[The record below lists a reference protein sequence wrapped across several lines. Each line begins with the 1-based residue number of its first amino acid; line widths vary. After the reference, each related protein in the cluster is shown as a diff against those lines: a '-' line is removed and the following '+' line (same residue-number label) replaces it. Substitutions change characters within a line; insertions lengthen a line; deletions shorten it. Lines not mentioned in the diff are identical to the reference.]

1 MSNEFI
7 SSNLKLAIQF
17 GEEIRLKNNLNLIY
31 PSHILLGI
39 LSNPECNAFKIITNI
54 NIDINKLFNEIND
67 LKIEETISKN
77 NINYKIN
84 DTYTLHK
91 STFNALLI
99 ANLQSKIFFH
109 DKITRTEH
117 FLLAL
122 FMQKQTPLYSILT
135 SNNINRNTI
144 FDMIQQNQ
152 TIKNDI
158 FGEEEFDDNIENNP
172 PTNSN
177 SSSTPAKQVDNSK
190 NSSATPT
197 IYNFSKD
204 LTMAAYNGE
213 LDPVVGRENEINRLI
228 QILSRRKKNNPV
240 LIGEPGVGKS
250 TIVEGLAQL
259 IVDNK
264 VTRLLSGKRIVSL
277 DITSLVAGTKYRGQ
291 FEERL
296 KSIIDELENNPNIIL
311 FIDEI
316 HTIVGAGATTGSL
329 DTANILKPALSKGRI
344 QCIGATTLNEY
355 RESIEKDGALER
367 RFQKIIVDPSSAEE
381 TLQILNNIKNRYEDH
396 HNVIYTPEAIEYC
409 VSLSQRYITDRNF
422 PDKAIDV
429 LDEVGSRTHIRNFNT
444 PQYIVDIENRIKESE
459 DIKKDAIIRQD
470 FELASKMRDLVCTLN
485 QQLASEK
492 EKWVEN
498 ESVNRTQ
505 ITIDDIRETISQITG
520 VPVQRL
526 AENEN
531 ERLLKMSDEI
541 KKHIIGQDDAID
553 KITRA
558 IRRSRVGLKEPNRP
572 IGSFIFVGPTGVG
585 KTLLAKKLAENMFGT
600 ADALI
605 RIDMSEFM
613 EKFSV
618 SRLVGAPPGYV
629 GYEQGGQLTEKVR
642 RKPYSIILFDEIE
655 KANSDVFNIL
665 LQVLDEGFITDSIG
679 RKIDFKNTVII
690 MTSNAGTRQLKDFG
704 KGIGF
709 KTGDTSDNS
718 KYAQS
723 ITQKALEKIFA
734 PEFLNRIDEIIQFN
748 SLQKEDINKIILL
761 ELNKLHKRCN
771 TIGYTLVISNEAI
784 DYLASKG
791 YNQQYGARPLQRTI
805 QTEVEDLIVEQLLD
819 KKSFSNNTIE
829 IYFDEKSN
837 SLKIK

>member
-1 MSNEFI
+1 MKNEFL
-7 SSNLKLAIQF
+7 SSNLYLAIQL
-17 GEEIRLKNNLNLIY
+17 GNDIRIKKELSAIY
-31 PSHILLGI
+31 PNHILQGI
-39 LSNPECNAFKIITNI
+39 LSNPKCTAYKILTNTGIDIPKIKTELDSLSITEHHTNNNTY
-54 NIDINKLFNEIND
+54 NIDNRFI
-67 LKIEETISKN
+67 
-77 NINYKIN
+77 
-84 DTYTLHK
+84 LHK
-91 STFNALLI
+91 TSFNALLL
-99 ANLQSKIFFH
+99 ANLTGKINFE
-109 DKITRTEH
+109 DNYTRTEY

-122 FMQKQTPLYSILT
+122 LMQKQSDIIRIFN
-135 SNNINRNTI
+135 SHQINSHKI
-144 FDMIQQNQ
+144 IAMIKENQ
-152 TIKNDI
+152 KIKNDI
-158 FGEEEFDDNIENNP
+158 YKDEEEFDDNIENTP
-172 PTNSN
+172 PKFSNSSQNKSNDNTIN
-177 SSSTPAKQVDNSK
+177 SSSTP
-190 NSSATPT
+190 T
-197 IYNFSKD
+197 IDNFSRD
-204 LTMAAYNGE
+204 LTLAAYNGE
-213 LDPVVGRENEINRLI
+213 LDLVVGREREIERVI

-259 IVDNK
+259 IVNNK
-264 VTRLLSGKRIVSL
+264 VTRLLYGKRIVSL
-277 DITSLVAGTKYRGQ
+277 DIASLVAGTKYRGQ

-296 KSIIDELENNPNIIL
+296 KSIIDELEKNPNIIL

-329 DTANILKPALSKGRI
+329 DTANILKPALSKGKI

-367 RFQKIIVDPSSAEE
+367 RFQKIIVEPSTAEE
-381 TLQILNNIKNRYEDH
+381 TLQILRNIKNRYEDH
-396 HNVIYTPEAIEYC
+396 HNVKYSDEALEYC

-429 LDEVGSRTHIRNFNT
+429 LDEVGSRTHIRHYNT
-444 PQYIVDIENRIKESE
+444 PQEILDLEKRISSTE
-459 DIKKDAIIRQD
+459 DIKKDAIVRQD
-470 FELASKMRDLVCTLN
+470 FELATKMRDLATNLN
-485 QQLASEK
+485 QQLIEEK
-492 EKWVEN
+492 EKWLAI
-498 ESVNRTQ
+498 ESEHKIE
-505 ITIDDIRETISQITG
+505 ITVDNIRETISQITG

-531 ERLLKMSDEI
+531 ERLLRMSDDI
-541 KKHIIGQDDAID
+541 KRYIIGQDEAID

-585 KTLLAKKLAENMFGT
+585 KTLLAKKLAENMFGS
-600 ADALI
+600 ADSLI

-655 KANSDVFNIL
+655 KANSDVFNVL
-665 LQVLDEGFITDSIG
+665 LQVLDEGFITDSLG

-709 KTGDTSDNS
+709 NTEENDN
-718 KYAQS
+718 KQYAHT

-748 SLQKEDINKIILL
+748 PLKKADINKIILL
-761 ELNKLHKRCN
+761 ELNKLSNRCKE
-771 TIGYTLVISNEAI
+771 IGYTISLTEKAI
-784 DYLASKG
+784 DYLADKG

-805 QTEVEDLIVEQLLD
+805 QNEVEDLIVEQLLD
-819 KKSFSNNTIE
+819 KRSFENNVIE
-829 IYFDEKSN
+829 IDFDENNKN
-837 SLKIK
+837 LIIK

>member
-1 MSNEFI
+1 MKNEFL
-7 SSNLKLAIQF
+7 SSNLYLAIQL
-17 GEEIRLKNNLNLIY
+17 GNDIRIKKELSAIY
-31 PSHILLGI
+31 PNHILQGI
-39 LSNPECNAFKIITNI
+39 LSNPKCTAYKILTNTGIDIPKIITEIDSLSITEHHTNNNTY
-54 NIDINKLFNEIND
+54 NIDNRFI
-67 LKIEETISKN
+67 
-77 NINYKIN
+77 
-84 DTYTLHK
+84 LHK
-91 STFNALLI
+91 TSFNALLL
-99 ANLQSKIFFH
+99 ANLTGKINFE
-109 DKITRTEH
+109 DNYTRTEY

-122 FMQKQTPLYSILT
+122 LMQKQSDIIRIFN
-135 SNNINRNTI
+135 SHQINSHKI
-144 FDMIQQNQ
+144 IAMIKENQ
-152 TIKNDI
+152 KIKNDI
-158 FGEEEFDDNIENNP
+158 YKDEEEFDDNIENTP
-172 PTNSN
+172 PKFSNSSQNKNNDNTIN
-177 SSSTPAKQVDNSK
+177 SSSTP
-190 NSSATPT
+190 T
-197 IYNFSKD
+197 IDNFSRD
-204 LTMAAYNGE
+204 LTLAAYNGE
-213 LDPVVGRENEINRLI
+213 LDLVVGREREIERVI

-259 IVDNK
+259 IVNNK
-264 VTRLLSGKRIVSL
+264 VTRLLCGKRIVSL
-277 DITSLVAGTKYRGQ
+277 DIASLVAGTKYRGQ

-296 KSIIDELENNPNIIL
+296 KSIIDELEKNPNIIL

-329 DTANILKPALSKGRI
+329 DTANILKPALSKGKI

-367 RFQKIIVDPSSAEE
+367 RFQKIIVEPSTAEE
-381 TLQILNNIKNRYEDH
+381 TLQILRNIKNRYEDH
-396 HNVIYTPEAIEYC
+396 HNVKYSDEALEYC

-429 LDEVGSRTHIRNFNT
+429 LDEVGSRTHIRHYNT
-444 PQYIVDIENRIKESE
+444 PQEILDLEKRISTTE
-459 DIKKDAIIRQD
+459 DIKKDAIVRQD
-470 FELASKMRDLVCTLN
+470 FELATKMRDLATNLN
-485 QQLASEK
+485 QQLIEEK
-492 EKWVEN
+492 EKWLAI
-498 ESVNRTQ
+498 ESEHKIE
-505 ITIDDIRETISQITG
+505 ITVDNIRETISQITG

-531 ERLLKMSDEI
+531 ERLLRMSDDI
-541 KKHIIGQDDAID
+541 KRYIIGQDEAID

-585 KTLLAKKLAENMFGT
+585 KTLLAKKLAENMFGS
-600 ADALI
+600 ADSLI

-655 KANSDVFNIL
+655 KANSDVFNVL
-665 LQVLDEGFITDSIG
+665 LQVLDEGFITDSLG

-709 KTGDTSDNS
+709 NTEENDN
-718 KYAQS
+718 KQYAHT

-748 SLQKEDINKIILL
+748 PLKKADINKIILL
-761 ELNKLHKRCN
+761 ELNKLSNRCKE
-771 TIGYTLVISNEAI
+771 IGYTISLTEKAI
-784 DYLASKG
+784 DYLADKG

-805 QTEVEDLIVEQLLD
+805 QNEVEDLIVEQLLD
-819 KKSFSNNTIE
+819 KRSFENNVIE
-829 IYFDEKSN
+829 IDFDENNKN
-837 SLKIK
+837 LIIK

>member
-1 MSNEFI
+1 MKNEFL
-7 SSNLKLAIQF
+7 SSNLYLAIQL
-17 GEEIRLKNNLNLIY
+17 GNDIRIKKELSAIY
-31 PSHILLGI
+31 PNHILQGI
-39 LSNPECNAFKIITNI
+39 LSNPKCTAYKILTNTGIDIPKIKTELDSLSITEHHTNNNTY
-54 NIDINKLFNEIND
+54 NIDNRFI
-67 LKIEETISKN
+67 
-77 NINYKIN
+77 
-84 DTYTLHK
+84 LHK
-91 STFNALLI
+91 TSFNALLL
-99 ANLQSKIFFH
+99 ANLTGKINFE
-109 DKITRTEH
+109 DNYTRTEY

-122 FMQKQTPLYSILT
+122 LMQKQSDIIRIFN
-135 SNNINRNTI
+135 SHQINSHKI
-144 FDMIQQNQ
+144 IAMIKENQ
-152 TIKNDI
+152 KIKNDI
-158 FGEEEFDDNIENNP
+158 YKDEEEFDDNIENTP
-172 PTNSN
+172 PKFSNSSQNKSNDNTIN
-177 SSSTPAKQVDNSK
+177 SSSTP
-190 NSSATPT
+190 T
-197 IYNFSKD
+197 IDNFSRD
-204 LTMAAYNGE
+204 LTLAAYNGE
-213 LDPVVGRENEINRLI
+213 LDLVVGREREIERVI

-259 IVDNK
+259 IVTNK
-264 VTRLLSGKRIVSL
+264 VTRLLCGKRIVSL
-277 DITSLVAGTKYRGQ
+277 DIASLVAGTKYRGQ

-296 KSIIDELENNPNIIL
+296 KSIIDELEKNPNIIL

-329 DTANILKPALSKGRI
+329 DTANILKPALSKGKI

-367 RFQKIIVDPSSAEE
+367 RFQKIIVEPSTAEE
-381 TLQILNNIKNRYEDH
+381 TLQILRNIKNRYEDH
-396 HNVIYTPEAIEYC
+396 HNVKYSDEALEYC

-429 LDEVGSRTHIRNFNT
+429 LDEVGSRTHIRHYNT
-444 PQYIVDIENRIKESE
+444 PQEILDLEKRISTTE
-459 DIKKDAIIRQD
+459 DIKKDAIVRQD
-470 FELASKMRDLVCTLN
+470 FELATKMRDLATNLN
-485 QQLASEK
+485 QQLIEEK
-492 EKWVEN
+492 EKWLAI
-498 ESVNRTQ
+498 ESEHKIE
-505 ITIDDIRETISQITG
+505 ITVDNIRETISQITG

-531 ERLLKMSDEI
+531 ERLLRMSDDI
-541 KKHIIGQDDAID
+541 KRYIIGQDEAID

-585 KTLLAKKLAENMFGT
+585 KTLLAKKLAENMFGS
-600 ADALI
+600 ADSLI

-655 KANSDVFNIL
+655 KANSDVFNVL
-665 LQVLDEGFITDSIG
+665 LQVLDEGFITDSLG

-709 KTGDTSDNS
+709 NTEENDN
-718 KYAQS
+718 KQYAHT

-748 SLQKEDINKIILL
+748 PLKKADINKIILL
-761 ELNKLHKRCN
+761 ELNKLSNRCKE
-771 TIGYTLVISNEAI
+771 IGYTISLTEKAI
-784 DYLASKG
+784 DYLADKG

-805 QTEVEDLIVEQLLD
+805 QNEVEDLIVEQLLD
-819 KKSFSNNTIE
+819 KRSFENNVIE
-829 IYFDEKSN
+829 IDFDENNKK
-837 SLKIK
+837 LIIK

>member
-1 MSNEFI
+1 MKNEFL
-7 SSNLKLAIQF
+7 SSNLYLAIQL
-17 GEEIRLKNNLNLIY
+17 GNDIRIKKELSAIY
-31 PSHILLGI
+31 PNHILQGI
-39 LSNPECNAFKIITNI
+39 LSNPKCTAYKILTNTGIDIPKIKTELDSLSITEHHTNNNTY
-54 NIDINKLFNEIND
+54 NIDNRFI
-67 LKIEETISKN
+67 
-77 NINYKIN
+77 
-84 DTYTLHK
+84 LHK
-91 STFNALLI
+91 TSFNALLL
-99 ANLQSKIFFH
+99 ANLTGKINFE
-109 DKITRTEH
+109 DNYTRTEY

-122 FMQKQTPLYSILT
+122 LMQKQSDIIRIFN
-135 SNNINRNTI
+135 SHQINSHKI
-144 FDMIQQNQ
+144 IAMIKENQ
-152 TIKNDI
+152 KIKNDI
-158 FGEEEFDDNIENNP
+158 YKDEEEFDDNIENTP
-172 PTNSN
+172 PKFSNSSQNKSNDNTIN
-177 SSSTPAKQVDNSK
+177 SSSTP
-190 NSSATPT
+190 T
-197 IYNFSKD
+197 IDNFSRD
-204 LTMAAYNGE
+204 LTLAAYNGE
-213 LDPVVGRENEINRLI
+213 LDLVVGREREIERVI

-259 IVDNK
+259 IVNNK
-264 VTRLLSGKRIVSL
+264 VTRLLCGKRIVSL
-277 DITSLVAGTKYRGQ
+277 DIASLVAGTKYRGQ

-296 KSIIDELENNPNIIL
+296 KSIIDELEKNPNIIL

-329 DTANILKPALSKGRI
+329 DTANILKPALSKGKI

-367 RFQKIIVDPSSAEE
+367 RFQKIIVEPSTAEE
-381 TLQILNNIKNRYEDH
+381 TLQILRNIKNRYEDH
-396 HNVIYTPEAIEYC
+396 HNVKYSDEALEYC

-429 LDEVGSRTHIRNFNT
+429 LDEVGSRTHIRHYNT
-444 PQYIVDIENRIKESE
+444 PQEILDLEKRISTTE
-459 DIKKDAIIRQD
+459 DIKKDAIVRQD
-470 FELASKMRDLVCTLN
+470 FELATKMRDLATNLN
-485 QQLASEK
+485 QQLIEEK
-492 EKWVEN
+492 EKWLAI
-498 ESVNRTQ
+498 ESEHKIE
-505 ITIDDIRETISQITG
+505 ITVDNIRETISQITG

-531 ERLLKMSDEI
+531 ERLLRMSDDI
-541 KKHIIGQDDAID
+541 KRYIIGQDEAID

-585 KTLLAKKLAENMFGT
+585 KTLLAKKLAENMFGS
-600 ADALI
+600 ADSLI

-655 KANSDVFNIL
+655 KANSDVFNVL
-665 LQVLDEGFITDSIG
+665 LQVLDEGFITDSLG

-709 KTGDTSDNS
+709 NTEENDN
-718 KYAQS
+718 KQYAHT

-748 SLQKEDINKIILL
+748 PLKKADINKIILL
-761 ELNKLHKRCN
+761 ELNKLSNRCKE
-771 TIGYTLVISNEAI
+771 IGYTISLTEKAI
-784 DYLASKG
+784 DYLADKG

-805 QTEVEDLIVEQLLD
+805 QNEVEDLIVEQLLD
-819 KKSFSNNTIE
+819 KRSFENNVIE
-829 IYFDEKSN
+829 IDFDENNKN
-837 SLKIK
+837 LIIK

>member
-1 MSNEFI
+1 MKNEFL
-7 SSNLKLAIQF
+7 SSNLYLAIQL
-17 GEEIRLKNNLNLIY
+17 GNDIRIKKELSAIY
-31 PSHILLGI
+31 PNHILQGI
-39 LSNPECNAFKIITNI
+39 LSNPKCTAYKILTDTGIDIPKIKTELDSLSITEHHTNNNTY
-54 NIDINKLFNEIND
+54 NIDNRFI
-67 LKIEETISKN
+67 
-77 NINYKIN
+77 
-84 DTYTLHK
+84 LHK
-91 STFNALLI
+91 TSFNALLL
-99 ANLQSKIFFH
+99 ANLTGKINFE
-109 DKITRTEH
+109 DNYTRTEY

-122 FMQKQTPLYSILT
+122 LMQKQSDIIRIFN
-135 SNNINRNTI
+135 SHQINSHKI
-144 FDMIQQNQ
+144 IAMIKENQ
-152 TIKNDI
+152 KIKNDI
-158 FGEEEFDDNIENNP
+158 YKDEEEFDDNIENTP
-172 PTNSN
+172 PKFSNSSQNKSNDNTIN
-177 SSSTPAKQVDNSK
+177 SSSTP
-190 NSSATPT
+190 T
-197 IYNFSKD
+197 IDNFSRD
-204 LTMAAYNGE
+204 LTLAAYNGE
-213 LDPVVGRENEINRLI
+213 LDLVVGREREIERVI

-259 IVDNK
+259 IVNNK
-264 VTRLLSGKRIVSL
+264 VTRLLCGKRIVSL
-277 DITSLVAGTKYRGQ
+277 DIASLVAGTKYRGQ

-296 KSIIDELENNPNIIL
+296 KSIIDELEKNPNIIL

-329 DTANILKPALSKGRI
+329 DTANILKPALSKGKI

-367 RFQKIIVDPSSAEE
+367 RFQKIIVEPSTAEE
-381 TLQILNNIKNRYEDH
+381 TLQILRNIKNRYEDH
-396 HNVIYTPEAIEYC
+396 HNVKYSDEALEYC

-429 LDEVGSRTHIRNFNT
+429 LDEVGSKTHIRHYNT
-444 PQYIVDIENRIKESE
+444 PQEILDLEKRISTTE
-459 DIKKDAIIRQD
+459 DIKKDAIVRQD
-470 FELASKMRDLVCTLN
+470 FELATKMRDLATNLN
-485 QQLASEK
+485 QQLIEEK
-492 EKWVEN
+492 EKWLAI
-498 ESVNRTQ
+498 ESEHKIE
-505 ITIDDIRETISQITG
+505 ITVDNIRETISQITG

-531 ERLLKMSDEI
+531 ERLLRMSDDI
-541 KKHIIGQDDAID
+541 KRYIIGQDEAID

-585 KTLLAKKLAENMFGT
+585 KTLLAKKLAENMFGS
-600 ADALI
+600 ADSLI

-655 KANSDVFNIL
+655 KANSDVFNVL
-665 LQVLDEGFITDSIG
+665 LQVLDEGFITDSLG

-709 KTGDTSDNS
+709 NTEENDN
-718 KYAQS
+718 KQYAHT

-748 SLQKEDINKIILL
+748 PLKKADINKIILL
-761 ELNKLHKRCN
+761 ELNKLSNRCKE
-771 TIGYTLVISNEAI
+771 IGYTISLTEKAI
-784 DYLASKG
+784 DYLADKG

-805 QTEVEDLIVEQLLD
+805 QNEVEDLIVEQLLD
-819 KKSFSNNTIE
+819 KRSFENNVIE
-829 IYFDEKSN
+829 IDFDENNKK
-837 SLKIK
+837 LIIK

>member
-1 MSNEFI
+1 MKNEFL
-7 SSNLKLAIQF
+7 SSNLYLAIQL
-17 GEEIRLKNNLNLIY
+17 GNDIRIKKELSAIY
-31 PSHILLGI
+31 PNHILQGI
-39 LSNPECNAFKIITNI
+39 LSNPKCTAYKILTNTGIDIPKIKTELDSLSITEHHTNNNTY
-54 NIDINKLFNEIND
+54 NIDNRFI
-67 LKIEETISKN
+67 
-77 NINYKIN
+77 
-84 DTYTLHK
+84 LHK
-91 STFNALLI
+91 TSFNALLL
-99 ANLQSKIFFH
+99 ANLTGKINFE
-109 DKITRTEH
+109 DNYTRTEY

-122 FMQKQTPLYSILT
+122 LMQKQSDIIRIFN
-135 SNNINRNTI
+135 SHQINSHKI
-144 FDMIQQNQ
+144 IAMIKENQ
-152 TIKNDI
+152 KIKNDI
-158 FGEEEFDDNIENNP
+158 YKDEEEFDDNIENTP
-172 PTNSN
+172 PKFSNSSQNKSNDNTIN
-177 SSSTPAKQVDNSK
+177 SSSTP
-190 NSSATPT
+190 T
-197 IYNFSKD
+197 IDNFSRD
-204 LTMAAYNGE
+204 LTLAAYNGE
-213 LDPVVGRENEINRLI
+213 LDLVVGREREIERVI

-259 IVDNK
+259 IVNNK
-264 VTRLLSGKRIVSL
+264 VTRLLCGKRIVSL
-277 DITSLVAGTKYRGQ
+277 DIASLVAGTKYRGQ

-296 KSIIDELENNPNIIL
+296 KSIIDELEKNPNIIL

-329 DTANILKPALSKGRI
+329 DTANILKPALSKGKI

-367 RFQKIIVDPSSAEE
+367 RFQKIIVEPSTAEE
-381 TLQILNNIKNRYEDH
+381 TLQILRNIKNRYEDH
-396 HNVIYTPEAIEYC
+396 HNVKYSDEALEYC

-429 LDEVGSRTHIRNFNT
+429 LDEVGSRTHIRHYNT
-444 PQYIVDIENRIKESE
+444 PQEILDLEKRISTTE
-459 DIKKDAIIRQD
+459 DIKKDAIVRQD
-470 FELASKMRDLVCTLN
+470 FELATKMRDLATNLN
-485 QQLASEK
+485 QQLIEEK
-492 EKWVEN
+492 EKWLAI
-498 ESVNRTQ
+498 ESEHKIE
-505 ITIDDIRETISQITG
+505 ITVDNIRETISQITG

-531 ERLLKMSDEI
+531 ERLLRMSDDI
-541 KKHIIGQDDAID
+541 KRYIIGQDEAID

-585 KTLLAKKLAENMFGT
+585 KTLLAKKLAENMFGSS
-600 ADALI
+600 DSLI

-655 KANSDVFNIL
+655 KANSDVFNVL
-665 LQVLDEGFITDSIG
+665 LQVLDEGFITDSLG

-709 KTGDTSDNS
+709 NTEENDN
-718 KYAQS
+718 KQYAHT

-748 SLQKEDINKIILL
+748 PLKKADINKIILL
-761 ELNKLHKRCN
+761 ELNKLSNRCKE
-771 TIGYTLVISNEAI
+771 IGYTISLTEKAI
-784 DYLASKG
+784 DYLADKG

-805 QTEVEDLIVEQLLD
+805 QNEVEDLIVEQLLD
-819 KKSFSNNTIE
+819 KRSFENNVIE
-829 IYFDEKSN
+829 IDFDENNKK
-837 SLKIK
+837 LIIK

>member
-1 MSNEFI
+1 MKNEFL
-7 SSNLKLAIQF
+7 SSNLYLAIQL
-17 GEEIRLKNNLNLIY
+17 GNDIRIKKELSAIY
-31 PSHILLGI
+31 PNHILQGI
-39 LSNPECNAFKIITNI
+39 LSNPKCTAYKILTNTGIDIPKIKTEIDSLSITEHHTNNNTY
-54 NIDINKLFNEIND
+54 NIDNRFI
-67 LKIEETISKN
+67 
-77 NINYKIN
+77 
-84 DTYTLHK
+84 LHK
-91 STFNALLI
+91 TSFNALLL
-99 ANLQSKIFFH
+99 ANLTGKINFE
-109 DKITRTEH
+109 DNYTRTEY

-122 FMQKQTPLYSILT
+122 LMQKQSDIIRIFN
-135 SNNINRNTI
+135 SHQINSHKI
-144 FDMIQQNQ
+144 IAMIKENQ
-152 TIKNDI
+152 KIKNDI
-158 FGEEEFDDNIENNP
+158 YKDEEEFDDNIENTP
-172 PTNSN
+172 PKFSNSSQNKSNDNTIN
-177 SSSTPAKQVDNSK
+177 SSSTP
-190 NSSATPT
+190 T
-197 IYNFSKD
+197 IDNFSRD
-204 LTMAAYNGE
+204 LTLAAYNGE
-213 LDPVVGRENEINRLI
+213 LDLVVGREREIERVI

-259 IVDNK
+259 IVNNK
-264 VTRLLSGKRIVSL
+264 VTRLLCGKRIVSL
-277 DITSLVAGTKYRGQ
+277 DIASLVAGTKYRGQ

-296 KSIIDELENNPNIIL
+296 KSIIDELEKNPNIIL

-329 DTANILKPALSKGRI
+329 DTANILKPALSKGKI

-367 RFQKIIVDPSSAEE
+367 RFQKIIVEPSTAEE
-381 TLQILNNIKNRYEDH
+381 TLQILRNIKNRYEDH
-396 HNVIYTPEAIEYC
+396 HNVKYSDEALEYC

-429 LDEVGSRTHIRNFNT
+429 LDEVGSRTHIRHYNT
-444 PQYIVDIENRIKESE
+444 PQEILDLEKRISTTE
-459 DIKKDAIIRQD
+459 DIKKDAIVRQD
-470 FELASKMRDLVCTLN
+470 FELATKMRDLATNLN
-485 QQLASEK
+485 QQLIEEK
-492 EKWVEN
+492 EKWLAI
-498 ESVNRTQ
+498 ESEHKIE
-505 ITIDDIRETISQITG
+505 ITVDNIRETISQITG

-531 ERLLKMSDEI
+531 ERLLRMSDDI
-541 KKHIIGQDDAID
+541 KRYIIGQDEAID

-585 KTLLAKKLAENMFGT
+585 KTLLAKKLAENMFGS
-600 ADALI
+600 ADSLI

-655 KANSDVFNIL
+655 KANSDVFNVL
-665 LQVLDEGFITDSIG
+665 LQVLDEGFITDSLG

-709 KTGDTSDNS
+709 NTEENDN
-718 KYAQS
+718 KQYAHT

-748 SLQKEDINKIILL
+748 PLKKADINKIILL
-761 ELNKLHKRCN
+761 ELNKLSNRCKE
-771 TIGYTLVISNEAI
+771 IGYTISLTEKAI
-784 DYLASKG
+784 DYLADKG

-805 QTEVEDLIVEQLLD
+805 QNEVEDLIVEQLLD
-819 KKSFSNNTIE
+819 KRSFENNVIE
-829 IYFDEKSN
+829 IDFDENNKN
-837 SLKIK
+837 LIIK

>member
-1 MSNEFI
+1 MKNEFL
-7 SSNLKLAIQF
+7 SSNLYLAIQL
-17 GEEIRLKNNLNLIY
+17 GNDIRIKKELSAIY
-31 PSHILLGI
+31 PNHILQGI
-39 LSNPECNAFKIITNI
+39 LSNPKCTAYKILTNTGIDIPKIKTELDSLSITEHHTNNNTY
-54 NIDINKLFNEIND
+54 NIDNRFI
-67 LKIEETISKN
+67 
-77 NINYKIN
+77 
-84 DTYTLHK
+84 LHK
-91 STFNALLI
+91 TSFNALLL
-99 ANLQSKIFFH
+99 ANLTGKINFE
-109 DKITRTEH
+109 DNYTRTEY

-122 FMQKQTPLYSILT
+122 LMQKQSDIIRIFN
-135 SNNINRNTI
+135 SHQINSHKI
-144 FDMIQQNQ
+144 IAMIKENQ
-152 TIKNDI
+152 KIKNDI
-158 FGEEEFDDNIENNP
+158 YKDEEEFDDNIENTP
-172 PTNSN
+172 PKFSNSSQNKSNDNTIN
-177 SSSTPAKQVDNSK
+177 SSSTP
-190 NSSATPT
+190 T
-197 IYNFSKD
+197 IDNFSRD
-204 LTMAAYNGE
+204 LTLAAYNGE
-213 LDPVVGRENEINRLI
+213 LDLVVGREKEIERVI

-259 IVDNK
+259 IVTNK
-264 VTRLLSGKRIVSL
+264 VTRLLCGKRIVSL
-277 DITSLVAGTKYRGQ
+277 DIASLVAGTKYRGQ

-296 KSIIDELENNPNIIL
+296 KSIIDELEKNPNIIL

-329 DTANILKPALSKGRI
+329 DTANILKPALSKGKI

-367 RFQKIIVDPSSAEE
+367 RFQKIIVEPSTAEE
-381 TLQILNNIKNRYEDH
+381 TLQILRNIKNRYEDH
-396 HNVIYTPEAIEYC
+396 HNVKYSDEALEYC

-429 LDEVGSRTHIRNFNT
+429 LDEVGSRTHIRHYNT
-444 PQYIVDIENRIKESE
+444 PQEILDLEKRISSTE
-459 DIKKDAIIRQD
+459 DIKKDAIVRQD
-470 FELASKMRDLVCTLN
+470 FELATKMRDLATNLN
-485 QQLASEK
+485 QQLIEEK
-492 EKWVEN
+492 EKWLAIESEHKVE
-498 ESVNRTQ
+498 
-505 ITIDDIRETISQITG
+505 ITVDNIRETISQITG

-531 ERLLKMSDEI
+531 ERLLRMSDDI
-541 KKHIIGQDDAID
+541 KRYIIGQDEAID

-585 KTLLAKKLAENMFGT
+585 KTLLAKKLAENMFGS
-600 ADALI
+600 ADSLI

-655 KANSDVFNIL
+655 KANSDVFNVL
-665 LQVLDEGFITDSIG
+665 LQVLDEGFITDSLG

-709 KTGDTSDNS
+709 NTEENDN
-718 KYAQS
+718 KQYAHT

-748 SLQKEDINKIILL
+748 PLKKADINKIILL
-761 ELNKLHKRCN
+761 ELNKLSNRCKE
-771 TIGYTLVISNEAI
+771 IGYTISLTEKAI
-784 DYLASKG
+784 DYLADKG

-805 QTEVEDLIVEQLLD
+805 QNEVEDLIVEQLLD
-819 KKSFSNNTIE
+819 KRSFENNVIE
-829 IYFDEKSN
+829 IDFDENNKK
-837 SLKIK
+837 LIIK

>member
-1 MSNEFI
+1 MKNEFL
-7 SSNLKLAIQF
+7 SSNLYLAIQL
-17 GEEIRLKNNLNLIY
+17 GNDIRIKKELSAIY
-31 PSHILLGI
+31 PNHILQGI
-39 LSNPECNAFKIITNI
+39 LSNPKCTAYKILTNTGIDIPKIITEIDSLSITEHHTNNNTY
-54 NIDINKLFNEIND
+54 NIDNRFI
-67 LKIEETISKN
+67 
-77 NINYKIN
+77 
-84 DTYTLHK
+84 LHK
-91 STFNALLI
+91 TSFNALLL
-99 ANLQSKIFFH
+99 ANLTGKINFE
-109 DKITRTEH
+109 DNYTRTEY

-122 FMQKQTPLYSILT
+122 LMQKQSDIIRIFN
-135 SNNINRNTI
+135 SHQINSHKI
-144 FDMIQQNQ
+144 IAMIKENQ
-152 TIKNDI
+152 KIKNDI
-158 FGEEEFDDNIENNP
+158 YKDEEEFDDNIENTP
-172 PTNSN
+172 PKFSNSSQNKSNDNTIN
-177 SSSTPAKQVDNSK
+177 SSSTP
-190 NSSATPT
+190 T
-197 IYNFSKD
+197 IDNFSRD
-204 LTMAAYNGE
+204 LTLAAYNGE
-213 LDPVVGRENEINRLI
+213 LDLVVGREREIERVI

-259 IVDNK
+259 IVNNK
-264 VTRLLSGKRIVSL
+264 VTRLLCGKRIVSL
-277 DITSLVAGTKYRGQ
+277 DIASLVAGTKYRGQ

-296 KSIIDELENNPNIIL
+296 KSIIDELEKNPNIIL

-329 DTANILKPALSKGRI
+329 DTANILKPALSKGKI

-367 RFQKIIVDPSSAEE
+367 RFQKIIVEPSTAEE
-381 TLQILNNIKNRYEDH
+381 TLQILRNIKNRYEDH
-396 HNVIYTPEAIEYC
+396 HNVKYSDEALEYC

-429 LDEVGSRTHIRNFNT
+429 LDEVGSRTHIRHYNT
-444 PQYIVDIENRIKESE
+444 PQEILDLEKRISTTE
-459 DIKKDAIIRQD
+459 DIKKDAIVRQD
-470 FELASKMRDLVCTLN
+470 FELATKMRDLATNLN
-485 QQLASEK
+485 QQLIEEK
-492 EKWVEN
+492 EKWLAI
-498 ESVNRTQ
+498 ESEHKIE
-505 ITIDDIRETISQITG
+505 ITVDNIRETISQITG

-531 ERLLKMSDEI
+531 ERLLRMSDAI
-541 KKHIIGQDDAID
+541 KRYIIGQDEAID

-585 KTLLAKKLAENMFGT
+585 KTLLAKKLAENMFGS
-600 ADALI
+600 ADSLI

-655 KANSDVFNIL
+655 KANSDVFNVL
-665 LQVLDEGFITDSIG
+665 LQVLDEGFITDSLG

-709 KTGDTSDNS
+709 NTEENDN
-718 KYAQS
+718 KQYAHT

-748 SLQKEDINKIILL
+748 PLKKADINKIILL
-761 ELNKLHKRCN
+761 ELNKLSNRCKE
-771 TIGYTLVISNEAI
+771 IGYTISLTEKAI
-784 DYLASKG
+784 DYLADKG

-805 QTEVEDLIVEQLLD
+805 QNEVEDLIVEQLLD
-819 KKSFSNNTIE
+819 KRSFENNVIE
-829 IYFDEKSN
+829 IDFDENNKK
-837 SLKIK
+837 LIIK

>member
-1 MSNEFI
+1 MKNEFL
-7 SSNLKLAIQF
+7 SSNLYLAIQL
-17 GEEIRLKNNLNLIY
+17 GNDIRIKKELSAIY
-31 PSHILLGI
+31 PNHILQGI
-39 LSNPECNAFKIITNI
+39 LSNPKCTAYKILTNTGIDIPKIKTELDSLSITEHHTNNNTY
-54 NIDINKLFNEIND
+54 NIDNRFI
-67 LKIEETISKN
+67 
-77 NINYKIN
+77 
-84 DTYTLHK
+84 LHK
-91 STFNALLI
+91 TSFNALLL
-99 ANLQSKIFFH
+99 ANLTGKINFE
-109 DKITRTEH
+109 DNYTRTEY

-122 FMQKQTPLYSILT
+122 LMQKQSDIIRIFN
-135 SNNINRNTI
+135 SHQINSHKI
-144 FDMIQQNQ
+144 IAMIKENQ
-152 TIKNDI
+152 KIKNDI
-158 FGEEEFDDNIENNP
+158 YKDEEEFDDNIENTP
-172 PTNSN
+172 PKFSNSSQNKSNDNTIN
-177 SSSTPAKQVDNSK
+177 SSSTP
-190 NSSATPT
+190 T
-197 IYNFSKD
+197 IDNFSRD
-204 LTMAAYNGE
+204 LTLAAYNGE
-213 LDPVVGRENEINRLI
+213 LDLVVGREREIERVI

-259 IVDNK
+259 IVNNK
-264 VTRLLSGKRIVSL
+264 VTRLLCGKRIVSL
-277 DITSLVAGTKYRGQ
+277 DIASLVAGTKYRGQ

-296 KSIIDELENNPNIIL
+296 KSIIDELEKNPNIIL

-329 DTANILKPALSKGRI
+329 DTANILKPALSKGKI

-367 RFQKIIVDPSSAEE
+367 RFQKIIVEPSTAEE
-381 TLQILNNIKNRYEDH
+381 TLQILRNIKNRYEDH
-396 HNVIYTPEAIEYC
+396 HNVKYSDEALEYC

-429 LDEVGSRTHIRNFNT
+429 LDEVGSRTHIRHYNT
-444 PQYIVDIENRIKESE
+444 PQEILDLETRISTTE
-459 DIKKDAIIRQD
+459 DIKKDAIVRQD
-470 FELASKMRDLVCTLN
+470 FELATKMRDLATNLN
-485 QQLASEK
+485 QQLIEEK
-492 EKWVEN
+492 EKWLAI
-498 ESVNRTQ
+498 ESEHKIE
-505 ITIDDIRETISQITG
+505 ITVDNIRETISQITG

-531 ERLLKMSDEI
+531 ERLLRMSDDI
-541 KKHIIGQDDAID
+541 KRYIIGQDEAID

-585 KTLLAKKLAENMFGT
+585 KTLLAKKLAENMFGS
-600 ADALI
+600 ADSLI

-655 KANSDVFNIL
+655 KANSDVFNVL
-665 LQVLDEGFITDSIG
+665 LQVLDEGFITDSLG

-709 KTGDTSDNS
+709 NTEENDN
-718 KYAQS
+718 KQYAHT

-748 SLQKEDINKIILL
+748 PLKKADINKIILL
-761 ELNKLHKRCN
+761 ELNKLSNRCKE
-771 TIGYTLVISNEAI
+771 IGYTISLTEKAI
-784 DYLASKG
+784 DYLADKG

-805 QTEVEDLIVEQLLD
+805 QNEVEDLIVEQLLD
-819 KKSFSNNTIE
+819 KRSFENNVIE
-829 IYFDEKSN
+829 IDFNENNKK
-837 SLKIK
+837 LIIK

>member
-1 MSNEFI
+1 MKNEFL
-7 SSNLKLAIQF
+7 SSNLYLAIQL
-17 GEEIRLKNNLNLIY
+17 GNDIRIKKELSAIY
-31 PSHILLGI
+31 PNHILQGI
-39 LSNPECNAFKIITNI
+39 LSNPKCTAYKILTNTGIDIPKIKTELDSLSITEHHTNNNTY
-54 NIDINKLFNEIND
+54 NIDNRFI
-67 LKIEETISKN
+67 
-77 NINYKIN
+77 
-84 DTYTLHK
+84 LHK
-91 STFNALLI
+91 TSFNALLL
-99 ANLQSKIFFH
+99 ANLTGKINFE
-109 DKITRTEH
+109 DNYTRTEY

-122 FMQKQTPLYSILT
+122 LMQKQSDIIRIFN
-135 SNNINRNTI
+135 SHQINSHKI
-144 FDMIQQNQ
+144 IAMIKENQ
-152 TIKNDI
+152 KIKNDI
-158 FGEEEFDDNIENNP
+158 YKDEEEFDDNIENTP
-172 PTNSN
+172 PKFSNSSQNKSNDNTIN
-177 SSSTPAKQVDNSK
+177 SSSTP
-190 NSSATPT
+190 T
-197 IYNFSKD
+197 IDNFSRD
-204 LTMAAYNGE
+204 LTLAAYNGE
-213 LDPVVGRENEINRLI
+213 LDLVVGREREIERVI

-259 IVDNK
+259 IVNNK
-264 VTRLLSGKRIVSL
+264 VTRLLCGKRILSL
-277 DITSLVAGTKYRGQ
+277 DIASLVAGTKYRGQ

-296 KSIIDELENNPNIIL
+296 KSIIDELEKNPNIIL

-329 DTANILKPALSKGRI
+329 DTANILKPALSKGKI

-367 RFQKIIVDPSSAEE
+367 RFQKIIVEPSTAEE
-381 TLQILNNIKNRYEDH
+381 TLQILRNIKNRYEDH
-396 HNVIYTPEAIEYC
+396 HNVKYSDEALEYC

-429 LDEVGSRTHIRNFNT
+429 LDEVGSRTHIRHYNT
-444 PQYIVDIENRIKESE
+444 PQEILDLEKRISSTE
-459 DIKKDAIIRQD
+459 DIKKDAIVRQD
-470 FELASKMRDLVCTLN
+470 FELATKMRDLATNLN
-485 QQLASEK
+485 QQLIEEK
-492 EKWVEN
+492 EKWLAI
-498 ESVNRTQ
+498 ESEHKIE
-505 ITIDDIRETISQITG
+505 ITVDNIRETISQITG

-531 ERLLKMSDEI
+531 ERLLRMSDDI
-541 KKHIIGQDDAID
+541 KRYIIGQDEAID

-585 KTLLAKKLAENMFGT
+585 KTLLAKKLAENMFGS
-600 ADALI
+600 ADSLI

-655 KANSDVFNIL
+655 KANSDVFNVL
-665 LQVLDEGFITDSIG
+665 LQVLDEGFITDSLG

-709 KTGDTSDNS
+709 NTEENDN
-718 KYAQS
+718 KQYAHT

-748 SLQKEDINKIILL
+748 PLKKADINKIILL
-761 ELNKLHKRCN
+761 ELNKLSNRCKE
-771 TIGYTLVISNEAI
+771 IGYTISLTEKAI
-784 DYLASKG
+784 DYLADKG

-805 QTEVEDLIVEQLLD
+805 QNEVEDLIVEQLLD
-819 KKSFSNNTIE
+819 KRSFENNVIE
-829 IYFDEKSN
+829 IDFDENNKK
-837 SLKIK
+837 LIIK

>member
-1 MSNEFI
+1 MKNEFL
-7 SSNLKLAIQF
+7 SSNLYLAIQL
-17 GEEIRLKNNLNLIY
+17 GNDIRIKKELSAIY
-31 PSHILLGI
+31 PNHILQGI
-39 LSNPECNAFKIITNI
+39 LSNPKCTAYKILTNTGIDIPKIKTELDSLSITEHHTNNNTY
-54 NIDINKLFNEIND
+54 NIDNRFI
-67 LKIEETISKN
+67 
-77 NINYKIN
+77 
-84 DTYTLHK
+84 LHK
-91 STFNALLI
+91 TSFNALLL
-99 ANLQSKIFFH
+99 ANLTGKINFE
-109 DKITRTEH
+109 DNYTRTEY

-122 FMQKQTPLYSILT
+122 LMQKQSDIIRIFN
-135 SNNINRNTI
+135 SHQINSHKI
-144 FDMIQQNQ
+144 IAMIKENQ
-152 TIKNDI
+152 KIKNDI
-158 FGEEEFDDNIENNP
+158 YKDEEEFDDNIENTP
-172 PTNSN
+172 PKFSNSSQNKSNDNTIN
-177 SSSTPAKQVDNSK
+177 SSSTP
-190 NSSATPT
+190 T
-197 IYNFSKD
+197 IDNFSRD
-204 LTMAAYNGE
+204 LTLAAYNGE
-213 LDPVVGRENEINRLI
+213 LDLVVGREREIERVI

-259 IVDNK
+259 IVNNK
-264 VTRLLSGKRIVSL
+264 VTRLLCGKRIVSL
-277 DITSLVAGTKYRGQ
+277 DIASLVAGTKYRGQ

-296 KSIIDELENNPNIIL
+296 KSIIDELEKNPNIIL

-329 DTANILKPALSKGRI
+329 DTANILKPALSKGKI

-367 RFQKIIVDPSSAEE
+367 RFQKIIVEPSTAEE
-381 TLQILNNIKNRYEDH
+381 TLQILRNIKNRYEDH
-396 HNVIYTPEAIEYC
+396 HNVKYSDEALEYC

-429 LDEVGSRTHIRNFNT
+429 LDEVGSRTHIRHYNT
-444 PQYIVDIENRIKESE
+444 PQEILDLEKRISTTE
-459 DIKKDAIIRQD
+459 DIKKDAIVRQD
-470 FELASKMRDLVCTLN
+470 FELATKMRDLATNLN
-485 QQLASEK
+485 QQLIEEK
-492 EKWVEN
+492 EKWLAI
-498 ESVNRTQ
+498 ESEHKIE
-505 ITIDDIRETISQITG
+505 ITVDNIRETISQITG

-531 ERLLKMSDEI
+531 ERLLRMSDDI
-541 KKHIIGQDDAID
+541 KRYIIGQDEAID

-585 KTLLAKKLAENMFGT
+585 KTLLAKKLAENMFGS
-600 ADALI
+600 ADSLI

-655 KANSDVFNIL
+655 KANSDVFNVL
-665 LQVLDEGFITDSIG
+665 LQVLDEGFITDSLG

-709 KTGDTSDNS
+709 NTEKNDN
-718 KYAQS
+718 KQYAHT

-748 SLQKEDINKIILL
+748 PLKKADINKIILL
-761 ELNKLHKRCN
+761 ELNKLSNRCKE
-771 TIGYTLVISNEAI
+771 IGYTISLTEKAI
-784 DYLASKG
+784 DYLADKG

-805 QTEVEDLIVEQLLD
+805 QNEVEDLIVEQLLD
-819 KKSFSNNTIE
+819 KRSFENNVIE
-829 IYFDEKSN
+829 IDFDENNKK
-837 SLKIK
+837 LIIK

>member
-1 MSNEFI
+1 MKNEFL
-7 SSNLKLAIQF
+7 SSNLYLAIQL
-17 GEEIRLKNNLNLIY
+17 GNDIRIKKELSAIY
-31 PSHILLGI
+31 PNHILQGI
-39 LSNPECNAFKIITNI
+39 LSNPKCTAYKILTNTGIDIPKIKTELDSLSITEHHTNNNTY
-54 NIDINKLFNEIND
+54 NIDNRFI
-67 LKIEETISKN
+67 
-77 NINYKIN
+77 
-84 DTYTLHK
+84 LHK
-91 STFNALLI
+91 TSFNALLL
-99 ANLQSKIFFH
+99 ANLTGKINFE
-109 DKITRTEH
+109 DNYTRTEY

-122 FMQKQTPLYSILT
+122 LMQKQSDIIRIFN
-135 SNNINRNTI
+135 SHQINSHKI
-144 FDMIQQNQ
+144 IAMIKENQ
-152 TIKNDI
+152 KIKNDI
-158 FGEEEFDDNIENNP
+158 YKDEEEFDDNIENTP
-172 PTNSN
+172 PKFSNSSQNKSNDNTIN
-177 SSSTPAKQVDNSK
+177 SSSTP
-190 NSSATPT
+190 T
-197 IYNFSKD
+197 IDNFSRD
-204 LTMAAYNGE
+204 LTLAAYNGE
-213 LDPVVGRENEINRLI
+213 LDLVVGREREIERVI

-259 IVDNK
+259 IVNNK
-264 VTRLLSGKRIVSL
+264 VTRLLCGKRIVSL
-277 DITSLVAGTKYRGQ
+277 DIASLVAGTKYRGQ

-296 KSIIDELENNPNIIL
+296 KSIIDELEKNPNIIL

-329 DTANILKPALSKGRI
+329 DTANILKPALSKGKI

-367 RFQKIIVDPSSAEE
+367 RFQKIIVEPSTAEE
-381 TLQILNNIKNRYEDH
+381 TLQILRNIKNRYEDH
-396 HNVIYTPEAIEYC
+396 HNVKYSDEALEYC

-429 LDEVGSRTHIRNFNT
+429 LDEVGSKTHIRHYNT
-444 PQYIVDIENRIKESE
+444 PQEILDLEKRISTTE
-459 DIKKDAIIRQD
+459 DIKKDAIVRQD
-470 FELASKMRDLVCTLN
+470 FELATKMRDLATNLN
-485 QQLASEK
+485 QQLIEEK
-492 EKWVEN
+492 EKWLAI
-498 ESVNRTQ
+498 ESEHKIE
-505 ITIDDIRETISQITG
+505 ITVDNIRETISQITG

-531 ERLLKMSDEI
+531 ERLLRMSDDI
-541 KKHIIGQDDAID
+541 KRYIIGQDEAID

-585 KTLLAKKLAENMFGT
+585 KTLLAKKLAENMFGS
-600 ADALI
+600 ADSLI

-655 KANSDVFNIL
+655 KANSDVFNVL
-665 LQVLDEGFITDSIG
+665 LQVLDEGFITDSLG

-709 KTGDTSDNS
+709 NTEENDN
-718 KYAQS
+718 KQYAHT

-748 SLQKEDINKIILL
+748 PLKKADINKIILL
-761 ELNKLHKRCN
+761 ELNKLSNRCKE
-771 TIGYTLVISNEAI
+771 IGYTISLTEKAI
-784 DYLASKG
+784 DYLADKG

-805 QTEVEDLIVEQLLD
+805 QNEVEDLIVEQLLD
-819 KKSFSNNTIE
+819 KRSFENNVIE
-829 IYFDEKSN
+829 IDFDENNKK
-837 SLKIK
+837 LIIK

>member
-1 MSNEFI
+1 MKNEFL
-7 SSNLKLAIQF
+7 SSNLYLAIQL
-17 GEEIRLKNNLNLIY
+17 GNDIRIKKELSAIY
-31 PSHILLGI
+31 PNHILQGI
-39 LSNPECNAFKIITNI
+39 LSNPKCTAYKILTDTGIDIPKIKTELDSLSITEHHTNNNTY
-54 NIDINKLFNEIND
+54 NIDNRFI
-67 LKIEETISKN
+67 
-77 NINYKIN
+77 
-84 DTYTLHK
+84 LHK
-91 STFNALLI
+91 TSFNALLL
-99 ANLQSKIFFH
+99 ANLTGKINFE
-109 DKITRTEH
+109 DNYTRTEY

-122 FMQKQTPLYSILT
+122 LMQKQSDIIRIFN
-135 SNNINRNTI
+135 SHQINSHKI
-144 FDMIQQNQ
+144 IAMIKENQ
-152 TIKNDI
+152 KIKNDI
-158 FGEEEFDDNIENNP
+158 YKDEEEFDDNIENTP
-172 PTNSN
+172 PKFSNSSQNKSNDNTIN
-177 SSSTPAKQVDNSK
+177 SSSTP
-190 NSSATPT
+190 T
-197 IYNFSKD
+197 IDNFSRD
-204 LTMAAYNGE
+204 LTLAAYNGE
-213 LDPVVGRENEINRLI
+213 LDLVVGREREIERVI

-259 IVDNK
+259 IVNNK
-264 VTRLLSGKRIVSL
+264 VTRLLCGKRIVSL
-277 DITSLVAGTKYRGQ
+277 DIASLVAGTKYRGQ

-296 KSIIDELENNPNIIL
+296 KSIIDELEKNPNIIL

-329 DTANILKPALSKGRI
+329 DTANILKPALSKGKI

-367 RFQKIIVDPSSAEE
+367 RFQKIIVEPSTAEE
-381 TLQILNNIKNRYEDH
+381 TLQILRNIKNRYEDH
-396 HNVIYTPEAIEYC
+396 HNVKYSDEALEYC

-429 LDEVGSRTHIRNFNT
+429 LDEVGSRTHIRHYNT
-444 PQYIVDIENRIKESE
+444 PQEILDLEKRISTTE
-459 DIKKDAIIRQD
+459 DIKKDAIVRQD
-470 FELASKMRDLVCTLN
+470 FELATKMRDLATNLN
-485 QQLASEK
+485 QQLIEEK
-492 EKWVEN
+492 EKWLAI
-498 ESVNRTQ
+498 ESEHKIE
-505 ITIDDIRETISQITG
+505 ITVDNIRETISQITG

-531 ERLLKMSDEI
+531 ERLLRMSDDI
-541 KKHIIGQDDAID
+541 KRYIIGQDEAID

-585 KTLLAKKLAENMFGT
+585 KTLLAKKLAENMFGS
-600 ADALI
+600 ADSLI

-655 KANSDVFNIL
+655 KANSDVFNVL
-665 LQVLDEGFITDSIG
+665 LQVLDEGFITDSLG

-709 KTGDTSDNS
+709 NTEENDN
-718 KYAQS
+718 KQYAHT

-748 SLQKEDINKIILL
+748 PLKKADINKIILL
-761 ELNKLHKRCN
+761 ELNKLSNRCKE
-771 TIGYTLVISNEAI
+771 IGYTISLTEKAI
-784 DYLASKG
+784 DYLADKG

-805 QTEVEDLIVEQLLD
+805 QNEVEDLIVEQLLD
-819 KKSFSNNTIE
+819 KRSFENNVIE
-829 IYFDEKSN
+829 IDFDENNKK
-837 SLKIK
+837 LIIK

>member
-1 MSNEFI
+1 MKNEFL
-7 SSNLKLAIQF
+7 SSNLYLAIQL
-17 GEEIRLKNNLNLIY
+17 GNDIRIKKELSAIY
-31 PSHILLGI
+31 PNHILQGI
-39 LSNPECNAFKIITNI
+39 LSNPKCTSYKILTNTGIDIPKIKTELDSLSITEHHTNNNTY
-54 NIDINKLFNEIND
+54 NIDNRFI
-67 LKIEETISKN
+67 
-77 NINYKIN
+77 
-84 DTYTLHK
+84 LHK
-91 STFNALLI
+91 TSFNALLL
-99 ANLQSKIFFH
+99 ANLTGKINFE
-109 DKITRTEH
+109 DNYTRTEY

-122 FMQKQTPLYSILT
+122 LMQKQSDIIRIFN
-135 SNNINRNTI
+135 SHQINSHKI
-144 FDMIQQNQ
+144 IAMIKENQ
-152 TIKNDI
+152 KIKNDI
-158 FGEEEFDDNIENNP
+158 YKDEEEFDDNIENTP
-172 PTNSN
+172 PKFSNSSQNKSNDNTIN
-177 SSSTPAKQVDNSK
+177 SSSTP
-190 NSSATPT
+190 T
-197 IYNFSKD
+197 IDNFSRD
-204 LTMAAYNGE
+204 LTLAAYNGE
-213 LDPVVGRENEINRLI
+213 LDLVVGREREIERVI

-259 IVDNK
+259 IVNNK
-264 VTRLLSGKRIVSL
+264 VTRLLCGKRIVSL
-277 DITSLVAGTKYRGQ
+277 DIASLVAGTKYRGQ

-296 KSIIDELENNPNIIL
+296 KSIIDELEKNPNIIL

-329 DTANILKPALSKGRI
+329 DTANILKPALSKGKI

-367 RFQKIIVDPSSAEE
+367 RFQKIIVEPSTAEE
-381 TLQILNNIKNRYEDH
+381 TLQILRNIKNRYEDH
-396 HNVIYTPEAIEYC
+396 HNVKYSDEALEYC

-429 LDEVGSRTHIRNFNT
+429 LDEVGSRTHIRHYNT
-444 PQYIVDIENRIKESE
+444 PQEILDLEKRISSTE
-459 DIKKDAIIRQD
+459 DIKKDAIVRQD
-470 FELASKMRDLVCTLN
+470 FELATKMRDLATNLN
-485 QQLASEK
+485 QQLIEEK
-492 EKWVEN
+492 EKWLAI
-498 ESVNRTQ
+498 ESEHKIE
-505 ITIDDIRETISQITG
+505 ITVDNIRETISQITG

-531 ERLLKMSDEI
+531 ERLLRMSDDI
-541 KKHIIGQDDAID
+541 KRYIIGQDEAID

-585 KTLLAKKLAENMFGT
+585 KTLLAKKLAENMFGS
-600 ADALI
+600 ADSLI

-655 KANSDVFNIL
+655 KANSDVFNVL
-665 LQVLDEGFITDSIG
+665 LQVLDEGFITDSLG

-709 KTGDTSDNS
+709 NTEENDN
-718 KYAQS
+718 KQYAHT

-748 SLQKEDINKIILL
+748 PLKKADINKIILL
-761 ELNKLHKRCN
+761 ELNKLSNRCKE
-771 TIGYTLVISNEAI
+771 IGYTISLTEKAI
-784 DYLASKG
+784 DYLADKG

-805 QTEVEDLIVEQLLD
+805 QNEVEDLIVEQLLD
-819 KKSFSNNTIE
+819 KRSFENNVIE
-829 IYFDEKSN
+829 IDFDENNKN
-837 SLKIK
+837 LIIK

>member
-1 MSNEFI
+1 MKNEFL
-7 SSNLKLAIQF
+7 SSNLYLAIQL
-17 GEEIRLKNNLNLIY
+17 GNDIRIKKELSAIY
-31 PSHILLGI
+31 PNHILQGI
-39 LSNPECNAFKIITNI
+39 LSNPKCTAYKILTNTGIDIPKIITEIDSLSITEHHTNNNTY
-54 NIDINKLFNEIND
+54 NIDNRFI
-67 LKIEETISKN
+67 
-77 NINYKIN
+77 
-84 DTYTLHK
+84 LHK
-91 STFNALLI
+91 TSFNALLL
-99 ANLQSKIFFH
+99 ANLTGKINFE
-109 DKITRTEH
+109 DNYTRTEY

-122 FMQKQTPLYSILT
+122 LMQKQSDIIRIFN
-135 SNNINRNTI
+135 SHQINSHKI
-144 FDMIQQNQ
+144 IAMIKENQ
-152 TIKNDI
+152 KIKNDI
-158 FGEEEFDDNIENNP
+158 YKDEEEFDDNIENTP
-172 PTNSN
+172 PKFSNSSQNKSNDNTIN
-177 SSSTPAKQVDNSK
+177 SSSTP
-190 NSSATPT
+190 T
-197 IYNFSKD
+197 IDNFSRD
-204 LTMAAYNGE
+204 LTLAAYNGE
-213 LDPVVGRENEINRLI
+213 LDLVVGREREIERVI

-259 IVDNK
+259 IVNNK
-264 VTRLLSGKRIVSL
+264 VTRLLCGKRIVSL
-277 DITSLVAGTKYRGQ
+277 DIASLVAGTKYRGQ

-296 KSIIDELENNPNIIL
+296 KSIIDELEKNPNIIL

-329 DTANILKPALSKGRI
+329 DTANILKPALSKGKI

-367 RFQKIIVDPSSAEE
+367 RFQKIIVEPSTAEE
-381 TLQILNNIKNRYEDH
+381 TLQILRNIKNRYEDH
-396 HNVIYTPEAIEYC
+396 HNVKYSDEALEYC

-429 LDEVGSRTHIRNFNT
+429 LDEVGSRTHIRHYNT
-444 PQYIVDIENRIKESE
+444 PQEILDLEKRISTTE
-459 DIKKDAIIRQD
+459 DIKKDAIVRQD
-470 FELASKMRDLVCTLN
+470 FELATKMRDLATNLN
-485 QQLASEK
+485 QQLIEEK
-492 EKWVEN
+492 EKWLAI
-498 ESVNRTQ
+498 ESEHKIE
-505 ITIDDIRETISQITG
+505 ITVDNIRETISQITG

-531 ERLLKMSDEI
+531 ERLLRMSDDI
-541 KKHIIGQDDAID
+541 KKYIIGQDEAID

-585 KTLLAKKLAENMFGT
+585 KTLLAKKLAENMFGS
-600 ADALI
+600 ADSLI

-655 KANSDVFNIL
+655 KANSDVFNVL
-665 LQVLDEGFITDSIG
+665 LQVLDEGFITDSLG

-709 KTGDTSDNS
+709 NTEENDN
-718 KYAQS
+718 KQYAHT

-748 SLQKEDINKIILL
+748 PLKKADINKIILL
-761 ELNKLHKRCN
+761 ELNKLSNRCKE
-771 TIGYTLVISNEAI
+771 IGYTISLTEKAI
-784 DYLASKG
+784 DYLADKG

-805 QTEVEDLIVEQLLD
+805 QNEVEDLIVEQLLD
-819 KKSFSNNTIE
+819 KRSFENNVIE
-829 IYFDEKSN
+829 IDFDENNKK
-837 SLKIK
+837 LIIK

>member
-1 MSNEFI
+1 MKNEFL
-7 SSNLKLAIQF
+7 SSNLYLAIQL
-17 GEEIRLKNNLNLIY
+17 GNDIRIKKELSAIY
-31 PSHILLGI
+31 PNHILQGI
-39 LSNPECNAFKIITNI
+39 LSNPKCTAYKILTNTGIDIPKIKTELDSLSITEHHTNNNTY
-54 NIDINKLFNEIND
+54 NIDNRFI
-67 LKIEETISKN
+67 
-77 NINYKIN
+77 
-84 DTYTLHK
+84 LHK
-91 STFNALLI
+91 TSFNALLL
-99 ANLQSKIFFH
+99 ANLTGKINFE
-109 DKITRTEH
+109 DNYTRTEY

-122 FMQKQTPLYSILT
+122 LMQKQSDIIRIFN
-135 SNNINRNTI
+135 SHQINSHKI
-144 FDMIQQNQ
+144 IAMIKENQ
-152 TIKNDI
+152 KIKNDI
-158 FGEEEFDDNIENNP
+158 YKDEEEFDDNIENTP
-172 PTNSN
+172 PKFSNSSQNKSNDNTIN
-177 SSSTPAKQVDNSK
+177 SSSTP
-190 NSSATPT
+190 T
-197 IYNFSKD
+197 IDNFSRD
-204 LTMAAYNGE
+204 LTLAAYNGE
-213 LDPVVGRENEINRLI
+213 LDLVVGREREIERVI

-259 IVDNK
+259 IVNNK
-264 VTRLLSGKRIVSL
+264 VTRLLCGKRIVSL
-277 DITSLVAGTKYRGQ
+277 DIASLVAGTKYRGQ

-296 KSIIDELENNPNIIL
+296 KSIIDELEKNPNIIL

-329 DTANILKPALSKGRI
+329 DTANILKPALSKGKI

-367 RFQKIIVDPSSAEE
+367 RFQKIIVEPSTAEE
-381 TLQILNNIKNRYEDH
+381 TLQILRNIKNRYEDH
-396 HNVIYTPEAIEYC
+396 HNVKYSDEALEYC

-429 LDEVGSRTHIRNFNT
+429 LDEVGSRTHIRHYNT
-444 PQYIVDIENRIKESE
+444 PQEILDLEKRISTTE
-459 DIKKDAIIRQD
+459 DIKKDAIVRQD
-470 FELASKMRDLVCTLN
+470 FELATKMRDLATNLN
-485 QQLASEK
+485 QQLIEEK
-492 EKWVEN
+492 EKWLAI
-498 ESVNRTQ
+498 ESEHKIE
-505 ITIDDIRETISQITG
+505 ITVDNIRETISQITG

-531 ERLLKMSDEI
+531 ERLLRMSDDI
-541 KKHIIGQDDAID
+541 KRYIIGQDEAID

-558 IRRSRVGLKEPNRP
+558 IRRSRVGLKDPNRP

-585 KTLLAKKLAENMFGT
+585 KTLLAKKLAENMFGS
-600 ADALI
+600 ADSLI

-655 KANSDVFNIL
+655 KANSDVFNVL
-665 LQVLDEGFITDSIG
+665 LQVLDEGFITDSLG

-709 KTGDTSDNS
+709 NTEENDN
-718 KYAQS
+718 KQYAHT

-748 SLQKEDINKIILL
+748 PLKKADINKIILL
-761 ELNKLHKRCN
+761 ELNKLSNRCKE
-771 TIGYTLVISNEAI
+771 IGYTISLTEKAI
-784 DYLASKG
+784 DYLADKG

-805 QTEVEDLIVEQLLD
+805 QNEVEDLIVEQLLD
-819 KKSFSNNTIE
+819 KRSFENNVIE
-829 IYFDEKSN
+829 IDFDENNKK
-837 SLKIK
+837 LIIK

>member
-1 MSNEFI
+1 MKNEFL
-7 SSNLKLAIQF
+7 SSNLYLAIQL
-17 GEEIRLKNNLNLIY
+17 GNDIRIKKELSAIY
-31 PSHILLGI
+31 PNHILQGI
-39 LSNPECNAFKIITNI
+39 LSNPKCTAYKILTNTGIDIPKIITEIDSLSITEHHTNNNTY
-54 NIDINKLFNEIND
+54 NIDNRFI
-67 LKIEETISKN
+67 
-77 NINYKIN
+77 
-84 DTYTLHK
+84 LHK
-91 STFNALLI
+91 TSFNALLL
-99 ANLQSKIFFH
+99 ANLTGKINFE
-109 DKITRTEH
+109 DNYTRTEY

-122 FMQKQTPLYSILT
+122 LMQKQSDIIRIFN
-135 SNNINRNTI
+135 SHQINSHKI
-144 FDMIQQNQ
+144 IAMIKENQ
-152 TIKNDI
+152 KIKNDI
-158 FGEEEFDDNIENNP
+158 YKDEEEFDDNIENTP
-172 PTNSN
+172 PKFSNSSQNKSNDNTIN
-177 SSSTPAKQVDNSK
+177 SSSTP
-190 NSSATPT
+190 T
-197 IYNFSKD
+197 IDNFSRD
-204 LTMAAYNGE
+204 LTLAAYNGE
-213 LDPVVGRENEINRLI
+213 LDLVVGREREIERVI

-259 IVDNK
+259 IVNNK
-264 VTRLLSGKRIVSL
+264 VTRLLCGKRIVSL
-277 DITSLVAGTKYRGQ
+277 DIASLVAGTKYRGQ

-296 KSIIDELENNPNIIL
+296 KSIIDELEKNPNIIL

-329 DTANILKPALSKGRI
+329 DTANILKPALSKGKI

-367 RFQKIIVDPSSAEE
+367 RFQKIIVEPSTAEE
-381 TLQILNNIKNRYEDH
+381 TLQILRNIKNRYEDH
-396 HNVIYTPEAIEYC
+396 HNVKYSDEALEYC

-429 LDEVGSRTHIRNFNT
+429 LDEVGSRTHIRHYNT
-444 PQYIVDIENRIKESE
+444 PQEILDLEKRISSTE
-459 DIKKDAIIRQD
+459 DIKKDAIVRQD
-470 FELASKMRDLVCTLN
+470 FELATKMRDLATNLN
-485 QQLASEK
+485 QQLIEEK
-492 EKWVEN
+492 EKWLAI
-498 ESVNRTQ
+498 ESEHKIE
-505 ITIDDIRETISQITG
+505 ITVDNIRETISQITG

-531 ERLLKMSDEI
+531 ERLLRMSDDI
-541 KKHIIGQDDAID
+541 KRYIIGQDEAID

-585 KTLLAKKLAENMFGT
+585 KTLLAKKLAENMFGS
-600 ADALI
+600 ADSLI

-655 KANSDVFNIL
+655 KANSDVFNVL
-665 LQVLDEGFITDSIG
+665 LQVLDEGFITDSLG

-709 KTGDTSDNS
+709 NTEENDN
-718 KYAQS
+718 KQYAHT

-748 SLQKEDINKIILL
+748 PLKKADINKIILL
-761 ELNKLHKRCN
+761 ELNKLSNRCKE
-771 TIGYTLVISNEAI
+771 IGYTISLTEKAI
-784 DYLASKG
+784 DYLADKG

-805 QTEVEDLIVEQLLD
+805 QNEVEDLIVEQLLD
-819 KKSFSNNTIE
+819 KRSFENNVIE
-829 IYFDEKSN
+829 IDFDENNKK
-837 SLKIK
+837 LIIK

>member
-1 MSNEFI
+1 MKNEFL
-7 SSNLKLAIQF
+7 SSNLYLAIQL
-17 GEEIRLKNNLNLIY
+17 GNDIRIKKELSAIY
-31 PSHILLGI
+31 PNHILQGI
-39 LSNPECNAFKIITNI
+39 LSNPKCTAYKILTNTGIDIPKIITEIDSLSITEHHTNNNTY
-54 NIDINKLFNEIND
+54 NIDNRFI
-67 LKIEETISKN
+67 
-77 NINYKIN
+77 
-84 DTYTLHK
+84 LHK
-91 STFNALLI
+91 TSFNALLL
-99 ANLQSKIFFH
+99 ANLTGKINFE
-109 DKITRTEH
+109 DNYTRTEY

-122 FMQKQTPLYSILT
+122 LMQKQSDIIRIFN
-135 SNNINRNTI
+135 SHQINSHKI
-144 FDMIQQNQ
+144 IAMIKENQ
-152 TIKNDI
+152 KIKNDI
-158 FGEEEFDDNIENNP
+158 YKDEEEFDDNIENTP
-172 PTNSN
+172 PKFSNSSQNKNNDNTIN
-177 SSSTPAKQVDNSK
+177 SSSTP
-190 NSSATPT
+190 T
-197 IYNFSKD
+197 IDNFSRD
-204 LTMAAYNGE
+204 LTLAAYNGE
-213 LDPVVGRENEINRLI
+213 LDLVVGREREIERVI

-259 IVDNK
+259 IVNNK
-264 VTRLLSGKRIVSL
+264 VTRLLCGKRIVSL
-277 DITSLVAGTKYRGQ
+277 DIASLVAGTKYRGQ

-296 KSIIDELENNPNIIL
+296 KSIIDELEKNPNIIL

-329 DTANILKPALSKGRI
+329 DTANILKPALSKGKI

-367 RFQKIIVDPSSAEE
+367 RFQKIIVEPSTAEE
-381 TLQILNNIKNRYEDH
+381 TLQILRNIKNRYEDH
-396 HNVIYTPEAIEYC
+396 HNVKYSDEALEYC

-429 LDEVGSRTHIRNFNT
+429 LDEVGSRTHIRHYNT
-444 PQYIVDIENRIKESE
+444 PQEILDLEKRISTTE
-459 DIKKDAIIRQD
+459 DIKKDAIVRQD
-470 FELASKMRDLVCTLN
+470 FELATKMRDLATNLN
-485 QQLASEK
+485 QQLIEEK
-492 EKWVEN
+492 EKWLAI
-498 ESVNRTQ
+498 ESEHKIE
-505 ITIDDIRETISQITG
+505 ITVDNIRETISQITG

-531 ERLLKMSDEI
+531 ERLLRMSDDI
-541 KKHIIGQDDAID
+541 KKYIIGQDEAID

-585 KTLLAKKLAENMFGT
+585 KTLLAKKLAENMFGS
-600 ADALI
+600 ADSLI

-655 KANSDVFNIL
+655 KANSDVFNVL
-665 LQVLDEGFITDSIG
+665 LQVLDEGFITDSLG

-709 KTGDTSDNS
+709 NTEENDN
-718 KYAQS
+718 KQYAHT

-748 SLQKEDINKIILL
+748 PLKKADINKIILL
-761 ELNKLHKRCN
+761 ELNKLSNRCKE
-771 TIGYTLVISNEAI
+771 IGYTISLTEKAI
-784 DYLASKG
+784 DYLADKG

-805 QTEVEDLIVEQLLD
+805 QNEVEDLIVEQLLD
-819 KKSFSNNTIE
+819 KRSFENNVIE
-829 IYFDEKSN
+829 IDFDENNKK
-837 SLKIK
+837 LIIK

>member
-1 MSNEFI
+1 MKNEFL
-7 SSNLKLAIQF
+7 SSNLYLAIQL
-17 GEEIRLKNNLNLIY
+17 GNDIRIKKELSAIY
-31 PSHILLGI
+31 PNHILQGI
-39 LSNPECNAFKIITNI
+39 LSNPKCTAYKILTNTGIDIPKIKTELDSLSITEHHTNNNTY
-54 NIDINKLFNEIND
+54 NIDNRFI
-67 LKIEETISKN
+67 
-77 NINYKIN
+77 
-84 DTYTLHK
+84 LHK
-91 STFNALLI
+91 TSFNALLL
-99 ANLQSKIFFH
+99 ANLTGKINFE
-109 DKITRTEH
+109 DNYTRTEY

-122 FMQKQTPLYSILT
+122 LMQKQSDIIRIFN
-135 SNNINRNTI
+135 SHQINSHKI
-144 FDMIQQNQ
+144 IAMIKENQ
-152 TIKNDI
+152 KIKNDI
-158 FGEEEFDDNIENNP
+158 YKDEEEFDDNIENTP
-172 PTNSN
+172 PKFSNSSQNKSNDNTIN
-177 SSSTPAKQVDNSK
+177 SSSTP
-190 NSSATPT
+190 T
-197 IYNFSKD
+197 IDNFSRD
-204 LTMAAYNGE
+204 LTLAAYNGE
-213 LDPVVGRENEINRLI
+213 LDLVVGREREIERVI

-259 IVDNK
+259 IVNNK
-264 VTRLLSGKRIVSL
+264 VTRLLCGKRIVSL
-277 DITSLVAGTKYRGQ
+277 DIASLVAGTKYRGQ

-296 KSIIDELENNPNIIL
+296 KSIIDELEKNPNIIL

-329 DTANILKPALSKGRI
+329 DTANILKPALSKGKI

-367 RFQKIIVDPSSAEE
+367 RFQKIIVEPSTAEE
-381 TLQILNNIKNRYEDH
+381 TLQILRNIKNRYEDH
-396 HNVIYTPEAIEYC
+396 HNVKYSDEALEYC

-429 LDEVGSRTHIRNFNT
+429 LDEVGSRTHIRHYNT
-444 PQYIVDIENRIKESE
+444 PQEILDLEKRISTTE
-459 DIKKDAIIRQD
+459 DIKKDAIVRQD
-470 FELASKMRDLVCTLN
+470 FELATKMRDLATNLN
-485 QQLASEK
+485 QQLIEEK
-492 EKWVEN
+492 EKWLAIESEHKVE
-498 ESVNRTQ
+498 
-505 ITIDDIRETISQITG
+505 ITVDNIRETISQITG

-531 ERLLKMSDEI
+531 ERLLRMSDDI
-541 KKHIIGQDDAID
+541 KRYIIGQDEAID

-585 KTLLAKKLAENMFGT
+585 KTLLAKKLAENMFGS
-600 ADALI
+600 ADSLI

-655 KANSDVFNIL
+655 KANSDVFNVL
-665 LQVLDEGFITDSIG
+665 LQVLDEGFITDSLG

-709 KTGDTSDNS
+709 NTEENDN
-718 KYAQS
+718 KQYAHT

-748 SLQKEDINKIILL
+748 PLKKADINKIILL
-761 ELNKLHKRCN
+761 ELNKLSNRCKE
-771 TIGYTLVISNEAI
+771 IGYTISLTEKAI
-784 DYLASKG
+784 DYLADKG

-805 QTEVEDLIVEQLLD
+805 QNEVEDLIVEQLLD
-819 KKSFSNNTIE
+819 KRSFENNVIE
-829 IYFDEKSN
+829 IDFDENNKN
-837 SLKIK
+837 LIIK

>member
-1 MSNEFI
+1 MKNEFL
-7 SSNLKLAIQF
+7 SSNLYLAIQL
-17 GEEIRLKNNLNLIY
+17 GNDIRIKKELSAIY
-31 PSHILLGI
+31 PNHILQGI
-39 LSNPECNAFKIITNI
+39 LSNPKCTAYKILTNTGIDIPKIKTELDSLSITEHHTNNNTY
-54 NIDINKLFNEIND
+54 NIDNRFI
-67 LKIEETISKN
+67 
-77 NINYKIN
+77 
-84 DTYTLHK
+84 LHK
-91 STFNALLI
+91 TSFNALLL
-99 ANLQSKIFFH
+99 ANLTGKINFE
-109 DKITRTEH
+109 DNYTRTEY

-122 FMQKQTPLYSILT
+122 LMQKQSDIIRIFN
-135 SNNINRNTI
+135 SHQINSHKI
-144 FDMIQQNQ
+144 IAMIKENQ
-152 TIKNDI
+152 KIKNDI
-158 FGEEEFDDNIENNP
+158 YKDEEEFDDNIENTP
-172 PTNSN
+172 PRFSNSSQNKSNDNTIN
-177 SSSTPAKQVDNSK
+177 SSSTP
-190 NSSATPT
+190 T
-197 IYNFSKD
+197 IDNFSRD
-204 LTMAAYNGE
+204 LTLAAYNGE
-213 LDPVVGRENEINRLI
+213 LDLVVGREREIERVI

-259 IVDNK
+259 IVNNK
-264 VTRLLSGKRIVSL
+264 VTRLLCGKRIVSL
-277 DITSLVAGTKYRGQ
+277 DIASLVAGTKYRGQ

-296 KSIIDELENNPNIIL
+296 KSIIDELEKNPNIIL

-329 DTANILKPALSKGRI
+329 DTANILKPALSKGKI

-367 RFQKIIVDPSSAEE
+367 RFQKIIVEPSTAEE
-381 TLQILNNIKNRYEDH
+381 TLQILRNIKNRYEDH
-396 HNVIYTPEAIEYC
+396 HNVKYSDEALEYC

-429 LDEVGSRTHIRNFNT
+429 LDEVGSRTHIRHYNT
-444 PQYIVDIENRIKESE
+444 PQEILDLEKRISTTE
-459 DIKKDAIIRQD
+459 DIKKDAIVRQD
-470 FELASKMRDLVCTLN
+470 FELATKMRDLATNLN
-485 QQLASEK
+485 QQLIEEK
-492 EKWVEN
+492 EKWLAI
-498 ESVNRTQ
+498 ESEHKIE
-505 ITIDDIRETISQITG
+505 ITVDNIRETISQITG

-531 ERLLKMSDEI
+531 ERLLRMSDDI
-541 KKHIIGQDDAID
+541 KRYIIGQDEAID

-585 KTLLAKKLAENMFGT
+585 KTLLAKKLAENMFGS
-600 ADALI
+600 ADSLI

-655 KANSDVFNIL
+655 KANSDVFNVL
-665 LQVLDEGFITDSIG
+665 LQVLDEGFITDSLG

-709 KTGDTSDNS
+709 NTEENDN
-718 KYAQS
+718 KQYAHT

-748 SLQKEDINKIILL
+748 PLKKADINKIILL
-761 ELNKLHKRCN
+761 ELNKLSNRCKE
-771 TIGYTLVISNEAI
+771 IGYTISLTEKAI
-784 DYLASKG
+784 DYLADKG

-805 QTEVEDLIVEQLLD
+805 QNEVEDLIVEQLLD
-819 KKSFSNNTIE
+819 KRSFENNVIE
-829 IYFDEKSN
+829 IDFDENNKN
-837 SLKIK
+837 LIIK

>member
-1 MSNEFI
+1 MKNEFL
-7 SSNLKLAIQF
+7 SSNLYLAIQL
-17 GEEIRLKNNLNLIY
+17 GNDIRIKKELSAIY
-31 PSHILLGI
+31 PNHILQGI
-39 LSNPECNAFKIITNI
+39 LSNPKCTAYKILTNTGIDIPKIKTELDSLSITEHHTNNNTY
-54 NIDINKLFNEIND
+54 NIDNRFI
-67 LKIEETISKN
+67 
-77 NINYKIN
+77 
-84 DTYTLHK
+84 LHK
-91 STFNALLI
+91 TSFNALLL
-99 ANLQSKIFFH
+99 ANLTGKINFE
-109 DKITRTEH
+109 DNYTRTEY

-122 FMQKQTPLYSILT
+122 LMQKQSDIIRIFN
-135 SNNINRNTI
+135 SHQINSHKI
-144 FDMIQQNQ
+144 IAMIKENQ
-152 TIKNDI
+152 KIKNDI
-158 FGEEEFDDNIENNP
+158 YKDEEEFDDNIENTP
-172 PTNSN
+172 PKFSNSSQNKSNDNTIN
-177 SSSTPAKQVDNSK
+177 SSSTP
-190 NSSATPT
+190 T
-197 IYNFSKD
+197 IDNFSRD
-204 LTMAAYNGE
+204 LTLAAYNGE
-213 LDPVVGRENEINRLI
+213 LDLVVGREKEIERVI

-259 IVDNK
+259 IVTNK
-264 VTRLLSGKRIVSL
+264 VTRLLCGKRIVSL
-277 DITSLVAGTKYRGQ
+277 DIASLVAGTKYRGQ

-296 KSIIDELENNPNIIL
+296 KSIIDELEKNPNIIL

-329 DTANILKPALSKGRI
+329 DTANILKPALSKGKI

-367 RFQKIIVDPSSAEE
+367 RFQKIIVEPSTAEE
-381 TLQILNNIKNRYEDH
+381 TLQILRNIKNRYEDH
-396 HNVIYTPEAIEYC
+396 HNVKYSDEALEYC

-429 LDEVGSRTHIRNFNT
+429 LDEVGSRTHIRHYNT
-444 PQYIVDIENRIKESE
+444 PQEILDLEKRISTTE
-459 DIKKDAIIRQD
+459 DIKKDAIVRQD
-470 FELASKMRDLVCTLN
+470 FELATKMRDLATNLN
-485 QQLASEK
+485 QQLIEEK
-492 EKWVEN
+492 EKWLAI
-498 ESVNRTQ
+498 ESEHKIE
-505 ITIDDIRETISQITG
+505 ITVDNIRETISQITG

-531 ERLLKMSDEI
+531 ERLLRMSDDI
-541 KKHIIGQDDAID
+541 KRYIIGQDEAID

-585 KTLLAKKLAENMFGT
+585 KTLLAKKLAENMFGS
-600 ADALI
+600 ADSLI

-655 KANSDVFNIL
+655 KANSDVFNVL
-665 LQVLDEGFITDSIG
+665 LQVLDEGFITDSLG

-709 KTGDTSDNS
+709 NTEENDN
-718 KYAQS
+718 KQYAHT

-748 SLQKEDINKIILL
+748 PLKKADINKIILL
-761 ELNKLHKRCN
+761 ELNKLSNRCKE
-771 TIGYTLVISNEAI
+771 IGYTISLTEKAI
-784 DYLASKG
+784 DYLADKG

-805 QTEVEDLIVEQLLD
+805 QNEVEDLIVEQLLD
-819 KKSFSNNTIE
+819 KRSFENNVIE
-829 IYFDEKSN
+829 IDFDENNKN
-837 SLKIK
+837 LIIK

>member
-1 MSNEFI
+1 MKNEFL
-7 SSNLKLAIQF
+7 SSNLYLAIQL
-17 GEEIRLKNNLNLIY
+17 GNDIRIKKELSAIY
-31 PSHILLGI
+31 PNHILQGI
-39 LSNPECNAFKIITNI
+39 LSNPKCTAYKILTNTGIDIPKIKTELDSLSITEHHTNNNTY
-54 NIDINKLFNEIND
+54 NIDNRFI
-67 LKIEETISKN
+67 
-77 NINYKIN
+77 
-84 DTYTLHK
+84 LHK
-91 STFNALLI
+91 TSFNALLL
-99 ANLQSKIFFH
+99 ANLTGKINFE
-109 DKITRTEH
+109 DNYTRTEY

-122 FMQKQTPLYSILT
+122 LMQKQSDIIRIFN
-135 SNNINRNTI
+135 SHQINSHKI
-144 FDMIQQNQ
+144 IAMIKENQ
-152 TIKNDI
+152 KIKNDI
-158 FGEEEFDDNIENNP
+158 YKDEEEFDDNIENTP
-172 PTNSN
+172 PKFSNSSQNKSNDNTIN
-177 SSSTPAKQVDNSK
+177 SSSTP
-190 NSSATPT
+190 T
-197 IYNFSKD
+197 IDNFSRD
-204 LTMAAYNGE
+204 LTLAAYNGE
-213 LDPVVGRENEINRLI
+213 LDLVVGREREIERVI

-259 IVDNK
+259 IVNNK
-264 VTRLLSGKRIVSL
+264 VTRLLCGKRIVSL
-277 DITSLVAGTKYRGQ
+277 DIASLVAGTKYRGQ

-296 KSIIDELENNPNIIL
+296 KSIIDELEKNPNMIL

-329 DTANILKPALSKGRI
+329 DTANILKPALSKGKI

-367 RFQKIIVDPSSAEE
+367 RIQKIIVEPSTAEE
-381 TLQILNNIKNRYEDH
+381 TLQILRNIKNRYEDH
-396 HNVIYTPEAIEYC
+396 HNVKYSDEALEYC

-429 LDEVGSRTHIRNFNT
+429 LDEVGSRTHIRHYNT
-444 PQYIVDIENRIKESE
+444 PQEILDLEKRISTTE
-459 DIKKDAIIRQD
+459 DIKKDAIVRQD
-470 FELASKMRDLVCTLN
+470 FELATKMRDLATNLN
-485 QQLASEK
+485 QQLIEEK
-492 EKWVEN
+492 EKWLAI
-498 ESVNRTQ
+498 ESEHKIE
-505 ITIDDIRETISQITG
+505 ITVDNIRETISQITG

-531 ERLLKMSDEI
+531 ERLLRMSDDI
-541 KKHIIGQDDAID
+541 KRYIIGQDEAID

-585 KTLLAKKLAENMFGT
+585 KTLLAKKLAENMFGS
-600 ADALI
+600 ADSLI

-655 KANSDVFNIL
+655 KANSDVFNVL
-665 LQVLDEGFITDSIG
+665 LQVLDEGFITDSLG

-709 KTGDTSDNS
+709 NTEENDN
-718 KYAQS
+718 KQYAHT

-748 SLQKEDINKIILL
+748 PLKKADINKIILL
-761 ELNKLHKRCN
+761 ELNKLSNRCKE
-771 TIGYTLVISNEAI
+771 IGYTISLTEKAI
-784 DYLASKG
+784 DYLADKG

-805 QTEVEDLIVEQLLD
+805 QNEVEDLIVEQLLD
-819 KKSFSNNTIE
+819 KRSFENNVIE
-829 IYFDEKSN
+829 IDFDENNKN
-837 SLKIK
+837 LIIK

>member
-1 MSNEFI
+1 MKNEFL
-7 SSNLKLAIQF
+7 SSNLYLAIQL
-17 GEEIRLKNNLNLIY
+17 GNDIRIKKELSAIY
-31 PSHILLGI
+31 PNHILQGI
-39 LSNPECNAFKIITNI
+39 LSNPKCTAYKILTNTGIDIPKIKTELDSLSITEHHTNNNTY
-54 NIDINKLFNEIND
+54 NIDNRFI
-67 LKIEETISKN
+67 
-77 NINYKIN
+77 
-84 DTYTLHK
+84 LHK
-91 STFNALLI
+91 TSFNALLL
-99 ANLQSKIFFH
+99 ANLTGKINFE
-109 DKITRTEH
+109 DNYTRTEY

-122 FMQKQTPLYSILT
+122 LMQKQSDIIRIFN
-135 SNNINRNTI
+135 SHQINSHKI
-144 FDMIQQNQ
+144 IAMIKENQ
-152 TIKNDI
+152 KIKNDI
-158 FGEEEFDDNIENNP
+158 YKDEEEFDDNIENTP
-172 PTNSN
+172 PKFSNSSQNKSNDNTIN
-177 SSSTPAKQVDNSK
+177 SSSTP
-190 NSSATPT
+190 T
-197 IYNFSKD
+197 IDNFSRD
-204 LTMAAYNGE
+204 LTLAAYNGE
-213 LDPVVGRENEINRLI
+213 LDLVVGREREIERVI

-259 IVDNK
+259 IVNNK
-264 VTRLLSGKRIVSL
+264 VTRLLCGKRIVSL
-277 DITSLVAGTKYRGQ
+277 DIASLVAGTKYRGQ

-296 KSIIDELENNPNIIL
+296 KSIIDELEKNPNIIL

-329 DTANILKPALSKGRI
+329 DTANILKPALSKGKI

-367 RFQKIIVDPSSAEE
+367 RFQKIIVEPSTAEE
-381 TLQILNNIKNRYEDH
+381 TLQILRNIKNRYEDH
-396 HNVIYTPEAIEYC
+396 HNVKYSDEALEYC

-429 LDEVGSRTHIRNFNT
+429 LDEVGSRTHIRHYNT
-444 PQYIVDIENRIKESE
+444 PQEILDLEKRISTTE
-459 DIKKDAIIRQD
+459 DIKKDAIVRQD
-470 FELASKMRDLVCTLN
+470 FELATKMRDLATNLN
-485 QQLASEK
+485 QQLIEEK
-492 EKWVEN
+492 EKWLAI
-498 ESVNRTQ
+498 ESEHKIE
-505 ITIDDIRETISQITG
+505 ITVDNIRETISQITG

-531 ERLLKMSDEI
+531 ERLLRMSDDI
-541 KKHIIGQDDAID
+541 KRYIIGQDEAID

-585 KTLLAKKLAENMFGT
+585 KTLLAKKLAENMFGS
-600 ADALI
+600 ADSLI

-642 RKPYSIILFDEIE
+642 RKPYSIILFNKIE
-655 KANSDVFNIL
+655 KANSDVFNVL
-665 LQVLDEGFITDSIG
+665 LQVLDEGFITDSLG

-709 KTGDTSDNS
+709 NTEENDN
-718 KYAQS
+718 KQYAHT

-748 SLQKEDINKIILL
+748 PLKKADINKIILL
-761 ELNKLHKRCN
+761 ELNKLSNRCKE
-771 TIGYTLVISNEAI
+771 IGYTISLTEKAI
-784 DYLASKG
+784 DYLADKG

-805 QTEVEDLIVEQLLD
+805 QNEVEDLIVEQLLD
-819 KKSFSNNTIE
+819 KRSFENNVIE
-829 IYFDEKSN
+829 IDFDENNKK
-837 SLKIK
+837 LIIK

>member
-1 MSNEFI
+1 MKNEFL
-7 SSNLKLAIQF
+7 SSNLYLAIQL
-17 GEEIRLKNNLNLIY
+17 GNDIRIKKELSAIY
-31 PSHILLGI
+31 PNHILQGI
-39 LSNPECNAFKIITNI
+39 LSNPKCTAYKILTNTGIDIPKIKTELDSLSITEHHTNNNTY
-54 NIDINKLFNEIND
+54 NIDNRFI
-67 LKIEETISKN
+67 
-77 NINYKIN
+77 
-84 DTYTLHK
+84 LHK
-91 STFNALLI
+91 TSFNALLL
-99 ANLQSKIFFH
+99 ANLTGKINFE
-109 DKITRTEH
+109 DNYTRTEY

-122 FMQKQTPLYSILT
+122 LMQKQSDIIRIFN
-135 SNNINRNTI
+135 SHQINSHKI
-144 FDMIQQNQ
+144 IAMIKENQ
-152 TIKNDI
+152 KIKNDI
-158 FGEEEFDDNIENNP
+158 YKDEEEFDDNIENTP
-172 PTNSN
+172 PKFSNSSQNKSNDNTIN
-177 SSSTPAKQVDNSK
+177 SSSTP
-190 NSSATPT
+190 T
-197 IYNFSKD
+197 IDNFSRD
-204 LTMAAYNGE
+204 LTLAAYNGE
-213 LDPVVGRENEINRLI
+213 LDLVVGREREIERVI

-259 IVDNK
+259 IVNNK
-264 VTRLLSGKRIVSL
+264 VTRLLCGKRIVSL
-277 DITSLVAGTKYRGQ
+277 DIASLVAGTKYRGQ

-296 KSIIDELENNPNIIL
+296 KSIIDELEKNPNIIL

-329 DTANILKPALSKGRI
+329 DTANILKPALSKGKI

-367 RFQKIIVDPSSAEE
+367 RFQKIIVKPSTAEE
-381 TLQILNNIKNRYEDH
+381 TLQILRNIKNRYEDH
-396 HNVIYTPEAIEYC
+396 HNVKYSDEALEYC

-429 LDEVGSRTHIRNFNT
+429 LDEVGSRTHIRHYNT
-444 PQYIVDIENRIKESE
+444 PQEILDLEKRISTTE
-459 DIKKDAIIRQD
+459 DIKKDAIVRQD
-470 FELASKMRDLVCTLN
+470 FELATKMRDLATNLN
-485 QQLASEK
+485 QQLIEEK
-492 EKWVEN
+492 EKWLAI
-498 ESVNRTQ
+498 ESEHKIE
-505 ITIDDIRETISQITG
+505 ITVDNIRETISQITG

-531 ERLLKMSDEI
+531 ERLLRMSDDI
-541 KKHIIGQDDAID
+541 KRYIIGQDEAID

-585 KTLLAKKLAENMFGT
+585 KTLLAKKLAENMFGS
-600 ADALI
+600 ADSLI

-655 KANSDVFNIL
+655 KANSDVFNVL
-665 LQVLDEGFITDSIG
+665 LQVLDEGFITDSLG

-709 KTGDTSDNS
+709 NTEENDN
-718 KYAQS
+718 KQYAHT

-748 SLQKEDINKIILL
+748 PLKKADINKIILL
-761 ELNKLHKRCN
+761 ELNKLSNRCKE
-771 TIGYTLVISNEAI
+771 IGYTISLTEKAI
-784 DYLASKG
+784 DYLADKG

-805 QTEVEDLIVEQLLD
+805 QNEVEDLIVEQLLD
-819 KKSFSNNTIE
+819 KRSFENNVIE
-829 IYFDEKSN
+829 IDFDENNKN
-837 SLKIK
+837 LIIK

>member
-1 MSNEFI
+1 MKNEFL
-7 SSNLKLAIQF
+7 SSNLYLAIQL
-17 GEEIRLKNNLNLIY
+17 GNDIRIKKELSAIY
-31 PSHILLGI
+31 PNHILQGI
-39 LSNPECNAFKIITNI
+39 LSNPKCTAYKILTNTGIDIPKIKTELDSLSITEHHTNNNTY
-54 NIDINKLFNEIND
+54 NIDNRFI
-67 LKIEETISKN
+67 
-77 NINYKIN
+77 
-84 DTYTLHK
+84 LHK
-91 STFNALLI
+91 TSFNALLL
-99 ANLQSKIFFH
+99 ANLTGKINFE
-109 DKITRTEH
+109 DNYTRTEY

-122 FMQKQTPLYSILT
+122 LMQKQSDIIRIFN
-135 SNNINRNTI
+135 SHQINSHKI
-144 FDMIQQNQ
+144 IAMIKENQ
-152 TIKNDI
+152 KIKNDI
-158 FGEEEFDDNIENNP
+158 YKDEEEFDDNIENTP
-172 PTNSN
+172 PKFSNSSQNKSNDNTIN
-177 SSSTPAKQVDNSK
+177 SSSTP
-190 NSSATPT
+190 T
-197 IYNFSKD
+197 IDNFSRD
-204 LTMAAYNGE
+204 LTLAAYNGE
-213 LDPVVGRENEINRLI
+213 LDLVVGREREIERVI

-259 IVDNK
+259 IVNNK
-264 VTRLLSGKRIVSL
+264 VTRLLCGKRIVSL
-277 DITSLVAGTKYRGQ
+277 NIASLVAGTKYRGQ

-296 KSIIDELENNPNIIL
+296 KSIIDELEKNPNIIL

-329 DTANILKPALSKGRI
+329 DTANILKPALSKGKI

-367 RFQKIIVDPSSAEE
+367 RFQKIIVEPSTAEE
-381 TLQILNNIKNRYEDH
+381 TLQILRNIKNRYEDH
-396 HNVIYTPEAIEYC
+396 HNVKYSDEALEYC

-429 LDEVGSRTHIRNFNT
+429 LDEVGSRTHIRHYNT
-444 PQYIVDIENRIKESE
+444 PQEILDLEKRISTTE
-459 DIKKDAIIRQD
+459 DIKKDAIVRQD
-470 FELASKMRDLVCTLN
+470 FELATKMRDLATNLN
-485 QQLASEK
+485 QQLIEEK
-492 EKWVEN
+492 EKWLAI
-498 ESVNRTQ
+498 ESEHKIE
-505 ITIDDIRETISQITG
+505 ITVDNIRETISQITG

-531 ERLLKMSDEI
+531 ERLLRMSDDI
-541 KKHIIGQDDAID
+541 KRYIIGQDEAID

-585 KTLLAKKLAENMFGT
+585 KTLLAKKLAENMFGS
-600 ADALI
+600 ADSLI

-655 KANSDVFNIL
+655 KANSDVFNVL
-665 LQVLDEGFITDSIG
+665 LQVLDEGFITDSLG

-709 KTGDTSDNS
+709 NTEENDN
-718 KYAQS
+718 KQYAHT

-748 SLQKEDINKIILL
+748 PLKKADINKIILL
-761 ELNKLHKRCN
+761 ELNKLSNRCKE
-771 TIGYTLVISNEAI
+771 IGYTISLTEKAI
-784 DYLASKG
+784 DYLADKG

-805 QTEVEDLIVEQLLD
+805 QNEVEDLIVEQLLD
-819 KKSFSNNTIE
+819 KRSFENNVIE
-829 IYFDEKSN
+829 IDFDENNKN
-837 SLKIK
+837 LIIK

>member
-1 MSNEFI
+1 MSITEHHT
-7 SSNLKLAIQF
+7 
-17 GEEIRLKNNLNLIY
+17 NNNTY
-31 PSHILLGI
+31 
-39 LSNPECNAFKIITNI
+39 
-54 NIDINKLFNEIND
+54 NIDNRFI
-67 LKIEETISKN
+67 
-77 NINYKIN
+77 
-84 DTYTLHK
+84 LHK
-91 STFNALLI
+91 TSFNALLL
-99 ANLQSKIFFH
+99 ANLTGKINFE
-109 DKITRTEH
+109 DNYTRTEY

-122 FMQKQTPLYSILT
+122 LMQKQSDIIRIFN
-135 SNNINRNTI
+135 SHQINSHKI
-144 FDMIQQNQ
+144 IAMIKENQ
-152 TIKNDI
+152 KIKNDI
-158 FGEEEFDDNIENNP
+158 YKDEEEFDDNIENTP
-172 PTNSN
+172 PKFSNSSQNKSNDNTIN
-177 SSSTPAKQVDNSK
+177 SSSTP
-190 NSSATPT
+190 T
-197 IYNFSKD
+197 IDNFSRD
-204 LTMAAYNGE
+204 LTLAAYNGE
-213 LDPVVGRENEINRLI
+213 LDLVVGREREIERVI

-259 IVDNK
+259 IVNNK
-264 VTRLLSGKRIVSL
+264 VTRLLCGKRIVSL
-277 DITSLVAGTKYRGQ
+277 DIASLVAGTKYRGQ

-296 KSIIDELENNPNIIL
+296 KSIIDELEKNPNIIL

-329 DTANILKPALSKGRI
+329 DTANILKPALSKGKI

-367 RFQKIIVDPSSAEE
+367 RFQKIIVEPSTAEE
-381 TLQILNNIKNRYEDH
+381 TLQILRNIKNRYEDH
-396 HNVIYTPEAIEYC
+396 HNVKYSDEALEYC

-429 LDEVGSRTHIRNFNT
+429 LDEVGSRTHIRHYNT
-444 PQYIVDIENRIKESE
+444 PQEILDLEKRISTTE
-459 DIKKDAIIRQD
+459 DIKKDAIVRQD
-470 FELASKMRDLVCTLN
+470 FELATKMRDLATNLN
-485 QQLASEK
+485 QQLIEEK
-492 EKWVEN
+492 EKWLAI
-498 ESVNRTQ
+498 ESEHKIE
-505 ITIDDIRETISQITG
+505 ITVDNIRETISQITG

-531 ERLLKMSDEI
+531 ERLLRMSDDI
-541 KKHIIGQDDAID
+541 KRYIIGQDEAID

-585 KTLLAKKLAENMFGT
+585 KTLLAKKLAENMFGS
-600 ADALI
+600 ADSLI

-655 KANSDVFNIL
+655 KANSDVFNVL
-665 LQVLDEGFITDSIG
+665 LQVLDEGFITDSLG

-709 KTGDTSDNS
+709 NTEENDN
-718 KYAQS
+718 KQYAPT

-748 SLQKEDINKIILL
+748 PLKKADINKIILL
-761 ELNKLHKRCN
+761 ELNKLSNRCKE
-771 TIGYTLVISNEAI
+771 IGYTISLTEKAI
-784 DYLASKG
+784 DYLADKG

-805 QTEVEDLIVEQLLD
+805 QNEVEDLIVEQLLD
-819 KKSFSNNTIE
+819 KRSFENNVIE
-829 IYFDEKSN
+829 IDFDENNKK
-837 SLKIK
+837 LIIK

>member
-1 MSNEFI
+1 MKNEFL
-7 SSNLKLAIQF
+7 SSNLYLAIQL
-17 GEEIRLKNNLNLIY
+17 GNDIRIKKELSAIY
-31 PSHILLGI
+31 PNHILQGI
-39 LSNPECNAFKIITNI
+39 LSNPKCTAYKILTNTGIDIPKIITEIDSLSITEHHTNNNTY
-54 NIDINKLFNEIND
+54 NIDNRFI
-67 LKIEETISKN
+67 
-77 NINYKIN
+77 
-84 DTYTLHK
+84 LHK
-91 STFNALLI
+91 TSFNALLL
-99 ANLQSKIFFH
+99 ANLTGKINFE
-109 DKITRTEH
+109 DNYTRTEY

-122 FMQKQTPLYSILT
+122 LMQKQSDIIRIFN
-135 SNNINRNTI
+135 SHQINSHKI
-144 FDMIQQNQ
+144 IAMIKENQ
-152 TIKNDI
+152 KIKNDI
-158 FGEEEFDDNIENNP
+158 YKDEEEFDDNIENTP
-172 PTNSN
+172 PKFSNSSQNKSNDNTIN
-177 SSSTPAKQVDNSK
+177 SSSTP
-190 NSSATPT
+190 T
-197 IYNFSKD
+197 IDNFSRD
-204 LTMAAYNGE
+204 LTLAAYNGE
-213 LDPVVGRENEINRLI
+213 LDLVVGREREIERVI

-259 IVDNK
+259 IVNNK
-264 VTRLLSGKRIVSL
+264 VTRLLCGKRIVSL
-277 DITSLVAGTKYRGQ
+277 DIASLVAGTKYRGQ

-296 KSIIDELENNPNIIL
+296 KSIIDELEKNPNIIL

-329 DTANILKPALSKGRI
+329 DTANILKPALSKGKI

-367 RFQKIIVDPSSAEE
+367 RFQKIIVEPSTAEE
-381 TLQILNNIKNRYEDH
+381 TLQILRNIKNRYEDH
-396 HNVIYTPEAIEYC
+396 HNVKYSDEALEYC

-429 LDEVGSRTHIRNFNT
+429 LDEVGSRTHIRHYNT
-444 PQYIVDIENRIKESE
+444 PQEILDLEKRISTTE
-459 DIKKDAIIRQD
+459 DIKKDAIVRQD
-470 FELASKMRDLVCTLN
+470 FELATKMRDLATNLN
-485 QQLASEK
+485 QQLIEEK
-492 EKWVEN
+492 EKWLAI
-498 ESVNRTQ
+498 ESEHKIE
-505 ITIDDIRETISQITG
+505 ITVDNIRETISQITG

-531 ERLLKMSDEI
+531 ERLLRMSDDI
-541 KKHIIGQDDAID
+541 KRYIIGQDEAID

-585 KTLLAKKLAENMFGT
+585 KTLLAKKLAENMFGS
-600 ADALI
+600 ADSLI

-655 KANSDVFNIL
+655 KANSDVFNVL
-665 LQVLDEGFITDSIG
+665 LQVLDEGFITDSLG

-709 KTGDTSDNS
+709 NTEENDN
-718 KYAQS
+718 KQYAHT

-748 SLQKEDINKIILL
+748 PLKKADINKIILL
-761 ELNKLHKRCN
+761 ELNKLSNRCKE
-771 TIGYTLVISNEAI
+771 IGYTISLTEKAI
-784 DYLASKG
+784 DYLADKG

-805 QTEVEDLIVEQLLD
+805 QNEVEDLIVEQLLD
-819 KKSFSNNTIE
+819 KRSFENNVIE
-829 IYFDEKSN
+829 IDFDENNKK
-837 SLKIK
+837 LIIK

>member
-1 MSNEFI
+1 MKNEFL
-7 SSNLKLAIQF
+7 SSNLYLAIQL
-17 GEEIRLKNNLNLIY
+17 GNDIRIKKELSAIY
-31 PSHILLGI
+31 PNHILQGI
-39 LSNPECNAFKIITNI
+39 LSNPKCTAYKILTNTGIDIPKIITEIDSLSITEHHTNNNTY
-54 NIDINKLFNEIND
+54 NIDNRFI
-67 LKIEETISKN
+67 
-77 NINYKIN
+77 
-84 DTYTLHK
+84 LHK
-91 STFNALLI
+91 TSFNALLL
-99 ANLQSKIFFH
+99 ANLTGKINFE
-109 DKITRTEH
+109 DNYTRTEY

-122 FMQKQTPLYSILT
+122 LMQKQSDIIRIFN
-135 SNNINRNTI
+135 SHQINSHKI
-144 FDMIQQNQ
+144 IAMIKENQ
-152 TIKNDI
+152 KIKNDI
-158 FGEEEFDDNIENNP
+158 YKDEEEFDDNIENTP
-172 PTNSN
+172 PKFSNSSQNKSNDNTIN
-177 SSSTPAKQVDNSK
+177 SSSTP
-190 NSSATPT
+190 T
-197 IYNFSKD
+197 IDNFSRD
-204 LTMAAYNGE
+204 LTLAAYNGE
-213 LDPVVGRENEINRLI
+213 LDLVVGREREIERVI

-259 IVDNK
+259 IVNNK
-264 VTRLLSGKRIVSL
+264 VTRLLCGKRIVSL
-277 DITSLVAGTKYRGQ
+277 DIASLVAGTKYRGQ

-296 KSIIDELENNPNIIL
+296 KSIIDELEKNPNIIL

-329 DTANILKPALSKGRI
+329 DTANILKPALSKGKI

-367 RFQKIIVDPSSAEE
+367 RFQKIIVEPSTAEE
-381 TLQILNNIKNRYEDH
+381 TLQILRNIKNRYEDH
-396 HNVIYTPEAIEYC
+396 HNVKYSDEALEYC

-429 LDEVGSRTHIRNFNT
+429 LDEVGSRTHIRHYNT
-444 PQYIVDIENRIKESE
+444 PQEILDLEKRISSTE
-459 DIKKDAIIRQD
+459 DIKKDAIVRQD
-470 FELASKMRDLVCTLN
+470 FELATKMRDLATNLN
-485 QQLASEK
+485 QQLIEEK
-492 EKWVEN
+492 EKWLAI
-498 ESVNRTQ
+498 ESEHKIE
-505 ITIDDIRETISQITG
+505 ITVDNIRETISQITG

-531 ERLLKMSDEI
+531 ERLLRMSDDI
-541 KKHIIGQDDAID
+541 KRYIIGQDEAID

-585 KTLLAKKLAENMFGT
+585 KTLLAKKLAENMFGS
-600 ADALI
+600 ADSLI

-655 KANSDVFNIL
+655 KANSDVFNVL
-665 LQVLDEGFITDSIG
+665 LQVLDEGFITDSLG

-709 KTGDTSDNS
+709 NTEENDN
-718 KYAQS
+718 KQYAHT

-748 SLQKEDINKIILL
+748 PLKKADINKIILL
-761 ELNKLHKRCN
+761 ELNKLSNRCKE
-771 TIGYTLVISNEAI
+771 IGYTISLTEKAI
-784 DYLASKG
+784 DYLADKG

-805 QTEVEDLIVEQLLD
+805 QNEVEDLIVEQLLD
-819 KKSFSNNTIE
+819 KRSFENNVIE
-829 IYFDEKSN
+829 IDFDENNKN
-837 SLKIK
+837 LIIK

>member
-1 MSNEFI
+1 MKNEFL
-7 SSNLKLAIQF
+7 SSNLYLAIQL
-17 GEEIRLKNNLNLIY
+17 GNDIRIKKELSAIY
-31 PSHILLGI
+31 PNHILQGI
-39 LSNPECNAFKIITNI
+39 LSNPKCTAYKILTNTGIDIPKIKTELDSLSITEHHTNNNTY
-54 NIDINKLFNEIND
+54 NIDNRFI
-67 LKIEETISKN
+67 
-77 NINYKIN
+77 
-84 DTYTLHK
+84 LHK
-91 STFNALLI
+91 TSFNALLL
-99 ANLQSKIFFH
+99 ANLTGKINFE
-109 DKITRTEH
+109 DNYTRTEY

-122 FMQKQTPLYSILT
+122 LMQKQSDIIRIFN
-135 SNNINRNTI
+135 SHQINSHKI
-144 FDMIQQNQ
+144 IAMIKENQ
-152 TIKNDI
+152 KIKNDI
-158 FGEEEFDDNIENNP
+158 YKDEEEFDDNIENTP
-172 PTNSN
+172 PKFSNSSQNKSNDNTIN
-177 SSSTPAKQVDNSK
+177 SSSTP
-190 NSSATPT
+190 T
-197 IYNFSKD
+197 IDNFSRD
-204 LTMAAYNGE
+204 LTLAAYNGE
-213 LDPVVGRENEINRLI
+213 LDLVVGREREIERVI

-259 IVDNK
+259 IVNNK
-264 VTRLLSGKRIVSL
+264 VTRLLCGKRIVSL
-277 DITSLVAGTKYRGQ
+277 DIASLVAGTKYRGQ

-296 KSIIDELENNPNIIL
+296 KSIIDELEKNPNIIL

-329 DTANILKPALSKGRI
+329 DTANILKPALSKGKI

-367 RFQKIIVDPSSAEE
+367 RFQKIIVEPSTAEE
-381 TLQILNNIKNRYEDH
+381 TLQILRNIKNRYEDH
-396 HNVIYTPEAIEYC
+396 HNVKYSDEALEYC

-429 LDEVGSRTHIRNFNT
+429 LDEVGSRTHIRHYNT
-444 PQYIVDIENRIKESE
+444 PQEILDLEKRISTTE
-459 DIKKDAIIRQD
+459 DIKKDAIVRQD
-470 FELASKMRDLVCTLN
+470 FELATKMRDLATNLN
-485 QQLASEK
+485 QQLIEEK
-492 EKWVEN
+492 EKWLAI
-498 ESVNRTQ
+498 ESEHKIE
-505 ITIDDIRETISQITG
+505 ITVDNIRETISQITG

-531 ERLLKMSDEI
+531 ERLLRMSDDI
-541 KKHIIGQDDAID
+541 KRYIIGQNEAID

-585 KTLLAKKLAENMFGT
+585 KTLLAKKLAENMFGS
-600 ADALI
+600 ADSLI

-655 KANSDVFNIL
+655 KANSDVFNVL
-665 LQVLDEGFITDSIG
+665 LQVLDEGFITDSLG

-709 KTGDTSDNS
+709 NTEENDN
-718 KYAQS
+718 KQYAHT

-748 SLQKEDINKIILL
+748 PLKKADINKIILL
-761 ELNKLHKRCN
+761 ELNKLSNRCKE
-771 TIGYTLVISNEAI
+771 IGYTISLTEKAI
-784 DYLASKG
+784 DYLADKG

-805 QTEVEDLIVEQLLD
+805 QNEVEDLIVEQLLD
-819 KKSFSNNTIE
+819 KRSFENNVIE
-829 IYFDEKSN
+829 IDFDENNKK
-837 SLKIK
+837 LIIK

>member
-1 MSNEFI
+1 MKNEFL
-7 SSNLKLAIQF
+7 SSNLYLAIQL
-17 GEEIRLKNNLNLIY
+17 GNDIRIKKELSAIY
-31 PSHILLGI
+31 PNHILQGI
-39 LSNPECNAFKIITNI
+39 LSNPKCTAYKILTNTGIDIPKIKTELDSLSITEHHTNNNTY
-54 NIDINKLFNEIND
+54 NIDNRFI
-67 LKIEETISKN
+67 
-77 NINYKIN
+77 
-84 DTYTLHK
+84 LHK
-91 STFNALLI
+91 TSFNALLL
-99 ANLQSKIFFH
+99 ANLTGKINFE
-109 DKITRTEH
+109 DNYTRTEY

-122 FMQKQTPLYSILT
+122 LMQKQSDIIRIFN
-135 SNNINRNTI
+135 SHQINSHKI
-144 FDMIQQNQ
+144 IAMIKENQ
-152 TIKNDI
+152 KIKNDI
-158 FGEEEFDDNIENNP
+158 YKDEEEFDDNIENTP
-172 PTNSN
+172 PKFSNSSQNKSNDNTIN
-177 SSSTPAKQVDNSK
+177 SSSTP
-190 NSSATPT
+190 T
-197 IYNFSKD
+197 IDNFSRD
-204 LTMAAYNGE
+204 LTLAAYNGE
-213 LDPVVGRENEINRLI
+213 LDLVVGREREIERVI

-259 IVDNK
+259 IVNNK
-264 VTRLLSGKRIVSL
+264 VTRLLCGKRIVSL
-277 DITSLVAGTKYRGQ
+277 DIASLVAGTKYRGQ

-296 KSIIDELENNPNIIL
+296 KSIIDELEKNPNIIL

-329 DTANILKPALSKGRI
+329 DTANILKPALSKGKI

-367 RFQKIIVDPSSAEE
+367 RFQKIIVEPSTAEE
-381 TLQILNNIKNRYEDH
+381 TLQILRNIKNRYEDH
-396 HNVIYTPEAIEYC
+396 HNVKYSDEALEYC

-429 LDEVGSRTHIRNFNT
+429 LDEVGSRTHIRHYNT
-444 PQYIVDIENRIKESE
+444 PQEILDLEKRISTTE
-459 DIKKDAIIRQD
+459 DIKKDAIVRQD
-470 FELASKMRDLVCTLN
+470 FELATKMRDLATNLN
-485 QQLASEK
+485 QQLIEEK
-492 EKWVEN
+492 EKWLAI
-498 ESVNRTQ
+498 ESEHKIE
-505 ITIDDIRETISQITG
+505 ITVDNIRETISQITG

-531 ERLLKMSDEI
+531 ERLLRMSDDI
-541 KKHIIGQDDAID
+541 KRYIIGQDEAID

-585 KTLLAKKLAENMFGT
+585 KTLLAKKLAENMFGS
-600 ADALI
+600 ADSLI

-655 KANSDVFNIL
+655 KANSDVFNVL
-665 LQVLDEGFITDSIG
+665 LQVLDEGFITDSLG

-709 KTGDTSDNS
+709 NTEENDN
-718 KYAQS
+718 KQYAHT

-748 SLQKEDINKIILL
+748 PLKKADINKIILL
-761 ELNKLHKRCN
+761 ELNKLSNRCKE
-771 TIGYTLVISNEAI
+771 IGYTISLTEKAI
-784 DYLASKG
+784 DYLADKG
-791 YNQQYGARPLQRTI
+791 YNQQYGARPLQITI
-805 QTEVEDLIVEQLLD
+805 QNEVEDLIVEQLLD
-819 KKSFSNNTIE
+819 KRSFENNVIE
-829 IYFDEKSN
+829 IDFDENNKK
-837 SLKIK
+837 LIIK

>member
-1 MSNEFI
+1 MKNEFL
-7 SSNLKLAIQF
+7 SSNLYLAIQL
-17 GEEIRLKNNLNLIY
+17 GNDIRIKKELSAIY
-31 PSHILLGI
+31 PNHILQGI
-39 LSNPECNAFKIITNI
+39 LSNPKCTAYKILTNTGIDIPKIITEIDSLSITEHHTKNNTY
-54 NIDINKLFNEIND
+54 NIDNRFI
-67 LKIEETISKN
+67 
-77 NINYKIN
+77 
-84 DTYTLHK
+84 LHK
-91 STFNALLI
+91 TSFNALLL
-99 ANLQSKIFFH
+99 ANLTGKINFE
-109 DKITRTEH
+109 DNYTRTEY

-122 FMQKQTPLYSILT
+122 LMQKQSDIIRIFN
-135 SNNINRNTI
+135 SHQINSHKI
-144 FDMIQQNQ
+144 IAMIKENQ
-152 TIKNDI
+152 KIKNDI
-158 FGEEEFDDNIENNP
+158 YKDEEEFDDNIENTP
-172 PTNSN
+172 PKFSNSSQNKSNDNTIN
-177 SSSTPAKQVDNSK
+177 SSSTP
-190 NSSATPT
+190 T
-197 IYNFSKD
+197 IDNFSRD
-204 LTMAAYNGE
+204 LTLAAYNGE
-213 LDPVVGRENEINRLI
+213 LDLVVGREREIERVI

-259 IVDNK
+259 IVNNK
-264 VTRLLSGKRIVSL
+264 VTRLLCGKRIVSL
-277 DITSLVAGTKYRGQ
+277 DIASLVAGTKYRGQ

-296 KSIIDELENNPNIIL
+296 KSIIDELEKNPNIIL

-329 DTANILKPALSKGRI
+329 DTANILKPALSKGKI

-367 RFQKIIVDPSSAEE
+367 RFQKIIVEPSTAEE
-381 TLQILNNIKNRYEDH
+381 TLQILRNIKNRYEDH
-396 HNVIYTPEAIEYC
+396 HNVKYSDEALEYC

-429 LDEVGSRTHIRNFNT
+429 LDEVGSRTHIRHYNT
-444 PQYIVDIENRIKESE
+444 PQEILDLEKRISSTE
-459 DIKKDAIIRQD
+459 DIKKDAIVRQD
-470 FELASKMRDLVCTLN
+470 FELATKMRDLATNLN
-485 QQLASEK
+485 QQLIEEK
-492 EKWVEN
+492 EKWLAI
-498 ESVNRTQ
+498 ESEHKIE
-505 ITIDDIRETISQITG
+505 ITVDNIRETISQITG

-531 ERLLKMSDEI
+531 ERLLRMSDDI
-541 KKHIIGQDDAID
+541 KRYIIGQDEAID

-585 KTLLAKKLAENMFGT
+585 KTLLAKKLAENMFGS
-600 ADALI
+600 ADSLI

-665 LQVLDEGFITDSIG
+665 LQVLDEGFITDSLG

-709 KTGDTSDNS
+709 NTEENDN
-718 KYAQS
+718 KQYAHT

-748 SLQKEDINKIILL
+748 PLKKADINKIILL
-761 ELNKLHKRCN
+761 ELNKLSNRCKE
-771 TIGYTLVISNEAI
+771 IGYTISLTEKAI
-784 DYLASKG
+784 DYLADKG

-805 QTEVEDLIVEQLLD
+805 QNEVEDLIVEQLLD
-819 KKSFSNNTIE
+819 KRSFENNVIE
-829 IYFDEKSN
+829 IDFDENNKK
-837 SLKIK
+837 LIIK

>member
-1 MSNEFI
+1 MKNEFL
-7 SSNLKLAIQF
+7 SSNLYLAIQL
-17 GEEIRLKNNLNLIY
+17 GNDIRIKKELSAIY
-31 PSHILLGI
+31 PNHILQGI
-39 LSNPECNAFKIITNI
+39 LSNPKCTAYKILTNTGIDIPKIKTELDSLSITEHHTNNNTY
-54 NIDINKLFNEIND
+54 NIDNRFI
-67 LKIEETISKN
+67 
-77 NINYKIN
+77 
-84 DTYTLHK
+84 LHK
-91 STFNALLI
+91 TSFNALLL
-99 ANLQSKIFFH
+99 ANLTGKINFE
-109 DKITRTEH
+109 DNYTRTEY

-122 FMQKQTPLYSILT
+122 LMQKQSDIIRIFN
-135 SNNINRNTI
+135 SHQINSHKI
-144 FDMIQQNQ
+144 IAMIKENQ
-152 TIKNDI
+152 KIKNDI
-158 FGEEEFDDNIENNP
+158 YKDEEEFDDNIENTP
-172 PTNSN
+172 PKFSNSSQNKNNDNTIN
-177 SSSTPAKQVDNSK
+177 SSSTP
-190 NSSATPT
+190 T
-197 IYNFSKD
+197 IDNFSRD
-204 LTMAAYNGE
+204 LTLAAYNGE
-213 LDPVVGRENEINRLI
+213 LDLVVGREREIERVI

-259 IVDNK
+259 IVNNK
-264 VTRLLSGKRIVSL
+264 VTRLLCGKRIVSL
-277 DITSLVAGTKYRGQ
+277 DIASLVAGTKYRGQ

-296 KSIIDELENNPNIIL
+296 KSIIDELEKNPNIIL

-329 DTANILKPALSKGRI
+329 DTANILKPALSKGKI

-367 RFQKIIVDPSSAEE
+367 RFQKIIVEPSTAEE
-381 TLQILNNIKNRYEDH
+381 TLQILRNIKNRYEDH
-396 HNVIYTPEAIEYC
+396 HNVKYSDEALEYC

-429 LDEVGSRTHIRNFNT
+429 LDEVGSRTHIRHYNT
-444 PQYIVDIENRIKESE
+444 PQEILDLEKRISTTE
-459 DIKKDAIIRQD
+459 DIKKDAIVRQD
-470 FELASKMRDLVCTLN
+470 FELATKMRDLATNLN
-485 QQLASEK
+485 QQLIEEK
-492 EKWVEN
+492 EKWLAI
-498 ESVNRTQ
+498 ESEHKIE
-505 ITIDDIRETISQITG
+505 ITVDNIRETISQITG

-531 ERLLKMSDEI
+531 ERLLRMSDDI
-541 KKHIIGQDDAID
+541 KRYIIGQDEAID

-585 KTLLAKKLAENMFGT
+585 KTLLAKKIAENMFGS
-600 ADALI
+600 ADSLI

-655 KANSDVFNIL
+655 KANSDVFNVL
-665 LQVLDEGFITDSIG
+665 LQVLDEGFITDSLG

-709 KTGDTSDNS
+709 NTEENDN
-718 KYAQS
+718 KQYAHT

-748 SLQKEDINKIILL
+748 PLKKADINKIILL
-761 ELNKLHKRCN
+761 ELNKLSNRCKE
-771 TIGYTLVISNEAI
+771 IGYTISLTEKAI
-784 DYLASKG
+784 DYLADKG

-805 QTEVEDLIVEQLLD
+805 QNEVEDLIVEQLLD
-819 KKSFSNNTIE
+819 KRSFENNVIE
-829 IYFDEKSN
+829 IDFDENNKK
-837 SLKIK
+837 LIIK

>member
-1 MSNEFI
+1 MKNEFL
-7 SSNLKLAIQF
+7 SSNLYLAIQL
-17 GEEIRLKNNLNLIY
+17 GNDIRIKKELSAIY
-31 PSHILLGI
+31 PNHILQGI
-39 LSNPECNAFKIITNI
+39 LSNPKCTAYKILTNTGIDIPKIKTELDSLSITEHHTNNNTY
-54 NIDINKLFNEIND
+54 NIDNRFI
-67 LKIEETISKN
+67 
-77 NINYKIN
+77 
-84 DTYTLHK
+84 LHK
-91 STFNALLI
+91 TSFNALLL
-99 ANLQSKIFFH
+99 ANLTGKINFE
-109 DKITRTEH
+109 DNYTRTEY

-122 FMQKQTPLYSILT
+122 LMQKQSDIIRIFN
-135 SNNINRNTI
+135 SHQINSHKI
-144 FDMIQQNQ
+144 IAMIKENQ
-152 TIKNDI
+152 KIKNDI
-158 FGEEEFDDNIENNP
+158 YKDEEEFDDNIENTP
-172 PTNSN
+172 PKFSNSSQNKSNDNTIN
-177 SSSTPAKQVDNSK
+177 SSSTP
-190 NSSATPT
+190 T
-197 IYNFSKD
+197 IDNFSRD
-204 LTMAAYNGE
+204 LTLAAYNGE
-213 LDPVVGRENEINRLI
+213 LDLVVGREREIERVI

-259 IVDNK
+259 IVNNK
-264 VTRLLSGKRIVSL
+264 VTRLLCGKRIVSL
-277 DITSLVAGTKYRGQ
+277 DIASLVAGTKYRGQ

-296 KSIIDELENNPNIIL
+296 KSIIDELEKNPNIIL

-329 DTANILKPALSKGRI
+329 DTANILKPALSKGKI

-367 RFQKIIVDPSSAEE
+367 RFQKIIVEPSTAEE
-381 TLQILNNIKNRYEDH
+381 TLQILRNIKNRYEDH
-396 HNVIYTPEAIEYC
+396 HNVKYSDEALEYC

-429 LDEVGSRTHIRNFNT
+429 LDEVGSKTHIRHYNT
-444 PQYIVDIENRIKESE
+444 PQEILDLEKRISTTE
-459 DIKKDAIIRQD
+459 DIKKDAIVRQD
-470 FELASKMRDLVCTLN
+470 FELATKMRDLATNLN
-485 QQLASEK
+485 QQLIEEK
-492 EKWVEN
+492 EKWLAI
-498 ESVNRTQ
+498 ESEHKIE
-505 ITIDDIRETISQITG
+505 ITVDNIRETISQITG

-531 ERLLKMSDEI
+531 ERLLRMSDDI
-541 KKHIIGQDDAID
+541 KRYIIGQDEAID

-585 KTLLAKKLAENMFGT
+585 KTLLAKKLAENMFGS
-600 ADALI
+600 ADSLI

-655 KANSDVFNIL
+655 KANSDVFNVL
-665 LQVLDEGFITDSIG
+665 LQVLDEGFITDSLG

-709 KTGDTSDNS
+709 NTEENDN
-718 KYAQS
+718 KQYAHT

-748 SLQKEDINKIILL
+748 PLKKADINKIILL
-761 ELNKLHKRCN
+761 ELNKLSNRCKE
-771 TIGYTLVISNEAI
+771 IGYTISLTEKAI
-784 DYLASKG
+784 DYLADKG

-805 QTEVEDLIVEQLLD
+805 QNEVEDLIVEQLLD
-819 KKSFSNNTIE
+819 KRSFENNVIE
-829 IYFDEKSN
+829 IDFDENNKN
-837 SLKIK
+837 LIIK